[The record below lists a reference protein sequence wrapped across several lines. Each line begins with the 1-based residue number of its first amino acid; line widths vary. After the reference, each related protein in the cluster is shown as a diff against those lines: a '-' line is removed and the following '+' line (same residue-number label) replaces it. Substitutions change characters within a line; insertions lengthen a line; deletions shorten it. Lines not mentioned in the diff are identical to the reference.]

1 MPRRK
6 TNIYDPRYR
15 ERYGNIGE
23 SIRQNNLENLVEQ
36 RRYYP
41 APIPEDEDIYNI
53 DTSGSQHMYDPAE
66 YSNTPGE
73 ESNEPGFFDRIGNWF
88 VDQGH
93 GIIDRLSHFDD
104 LIYMARERQLQGAR
118 DTAAGKARESAVDL
132 NTLQGLSDFIDLHEQ
147 YKQLQASVEQASAK
161 NDPVAVQQAQYQV
174 ELFLQSHPDYYRQ
187 ANEYF
192 SQIRTNPTLQKLF
205 YNTSTGNIGEDLSI
219 VGRAAGENFA
229 SQWDSGDE
237 FIKKAGT
244 AANKYGGL
252 GALWEGLKAIGKG
265 VINGPL
271 QYITRHAVD
280 PVMMYVNSLRGLTGQ
295 LPEANLARDQY
306 IRQYIASENA
316 DEQDLQSLRKYN
328 LDNLGNAGKIALK
341 NEINELIADKQRDY
355 KQYAKEYSEYVNK
368 LNNGAFLYNEDW
380 IDPKLRQQVE
390 NREELNKW
398 IPWEAMD
405 YFMLNIPEVG
415 TSFSDL
421 KSYLGSIVTAVG
433 AEKLGQLA
441 ASAISPGKY
450 ATAAKLA
457 IGALGYGAGLGFTMS
472 GRESETA
479 QEALNAQIDR
489 ITNSLEPNGINFEQ
503 LKPEIIQN
511 ARQHGLD
518 LSRADNQDLLGAVL
532 ALNIKTTDPV
542 FNELVKQAHKGVST
556 LVAKNNALTYMD
568 MLQAVPFLNPTKAFS
583 MVGDATRKMTNKLS
597 SSATAEAIE
606 EAAEN
611 SIKKKSIMESAQ
623 SWIDKRIDKV
633 ATAAGMDLA
642 QKVAAR
648 ESAKSIARG
657 AGRLGLVA
665 AGEGIEEGQQRY
677 ISYGYQT
684 GAYDSNIENDF
695 NSNTFDLKSL
705 VDDSRLAYNAILSYY
720 GLNFGDPLNGDRE
733 LRESMN
739 SGTATGLFFG
749 LGGNLV
755 SSIYNKEVPLRQLVR
770 NYQNDKFLIR
780 TIAENYGRQNSE
792 LQASVLFDAFKNG
805 MTGDRAKMLF
815 DDVLKIAD
823 PDYASKEDIDNA
835 KTVAD
840 IAYGAY
846 VSSMDAKN
854 NVLEKLKITP
864 KSEGH
869 REYVKMAASSY
880 MDFAEAQDKQKISS
894 KSIEDYINNLIQ
906 NLSNDEWL
914 KDRPQFKAVIERL
927 RGQYNDEIATG
938 RNDLERKKFTLKNKI
953 KELSNKA
960 SQLALSPEN
969 ENPEQRVKEIED
981 TQSQIEKLTSE
992 LNGMPEE
999 FQAKNS
1005 FEQVRDNFFRI
1016 FYLQAQQ
1023 NVLQNLRNQMVN
1035 QVSRMK
1041 HLNEAYG
1048 TTLNTDHLSGMYPI
1062 VDRIAKSVKQRY
1074 DTILDDLMK
1083 DVSKEHRSEYKQYLE
1098 QEYAS
1103 LNPWMSTDRQTGN
1116 TYVSNDEI
1124 KNSFII
1130 EALNSGLAEV
1140 MESRAAAYVYNSGDP
1155 RRLKI
1160 NLHKLNYQ
1168 SLTDEQKANFQ
1179 QEILRKYREEGR
1191 STENINFKLEWDRQV
1206 RETKRKIDNLI
1217 KEENRLRKN
1226 QKTDKGLIPSEF
1238 LKRISEIHKEAAL
1251 LFLQQEYQDRQMKLA
1266 AMRQDEEVERPVTN
1280 DDLDAAEDGDVQ
1292 AQQKVE
1298 QEAARE
1304 EEQEHVDAG
1313 IPTETQETPKEVKV
1327 AQKQLDEARRK
1338 AGMLPSEED
1347 KKDIDKEA
1355 DEIEQALGKTKR
1367 VPDEQAGPVTPESI
1381 NALFQDNPNEG
1392 IEEATGFVPAGTEPI
1407 PEISP
1412 EEETQGVALEQS
1424 DENEALPESGDT
1436 TLDHTNRIADPEK
1449 TAVEKD
1455 PTALQGPSREDT
1467 NRSQQSDP
1475 QSAVNNDR
1483 SRETGAEK
1491 QVNNSQED
1499 NEDGPDDSV
1508 DNPEEQ
1514 EVSSGEEQEVTEETS
1529 EININLGVDKDAQIA
1544 ESKGEVYGTPV
1555 SDLDVTEDGVAVQN
1569 GIELNPDQAGQLNSE
1584 QQELSVHERDKQSQA
1599 LGETPTMTVGANA
1612 DFEIPLSFNYTPD
1625 STTPMVF
1632 KANGKE
1638 LFKNK
1643 TMATGAQL
1651 GQKLLAKGW
1660 IDRVVQKFYI
1670 VTNSE
1675 GNNASDFTVA
1685 MIMVDPDDSN
1695 ILYNVTLKTPSEHA
1709 VTVNK
1714 ITGMRMTRLQDIIT
1728 NLEFKNV
1735 SREVFAMKYNRMLQ
1749 RFVDEYNDNHNTQ
1762 YTIRSISGGEN
1773 YAKFKDQILTIR
1785 ERARM
1790 ASAIDPGSKIYTDA
1804 EIKDYLR
1811 RLNEVRQEIIDA
1823 YCIKRDGKYI
1833 IPDKVRTDVTPITVT
1848 QTAGRFNTQTDE
1860 SQDSIF
1866 RTIVGEEGGFGL
1878 GNDTKEISDQIRRG
1892 EVKFGV
1898 GTGALSSKPFAIL
1911 QVGALN
1917 QSELIPGR
1925 GLAGK
1930 IYVVIPSSMIPG
1942 STQESRPMMLSEKK
1956 MYDEDYEV
1964 IDEEIYQEAIDSAGS
1979 IKPDNNTIS
1988 TAELAFRLMCTVYG
2002 NSGGISLDQI
2012 ILNKQSTGRLVSQNR
2027 TLTIPEAR
2035 ELLNLILNNGDHTLL
2050 AQGRNA
2056 RSKQQKLALTFPYY
2070 YDKQIAI
2077 KEVNG
2082 QLRFMIGDE
2091 QVDERGNI
2099 RKFLHLYTMDEL
2111 FPPQGSSKA
2120 VQNDAEA
2127 NRKHIIHLIS
2137 KNMHWN
2143 TELTDDDG
2151 RNAMDKPFSNIIQQ
2165 MLKDFFFDSN
2175 GKRIKDRNVFN
2186 PFGNEDLSFAY
2197 EDFFTEAGE
2206 WKNPMVFAWMLKT
2219 GKLLTNTGTVENK
2232 GKDLFTAPFV
2242 YAAGVNAPKPEQK
2255 AVEQEVER
2263 VAKDTKTT
2271 TKEQGY
2277 PDSTKKEPHNYTKVN
2292 NLVID
2297 TGSLEITRTLT
2308 SPATEQR
2315 TIGNQT
2321 ESITLVNRLATPE
2334 EVTEINEGRIKAHG
2348 KDAVLLTDRLW
2359 IRIPRLNDPSK
2370 SSSEIDAAYKKLLDD
2385 KLEEIKK
2392 QYRINGKPLKKIT
2405 DTCGNY
2411 KSADLFLMDV
2421 YSDGTATV
2429 YKKPYNYAVRKSKR
2443 VKAPMWPTGVFSTF
2457 RGEGKIDVTKAKSWL
2472 QSALGLEPDQIIVVN
2487 GLVRAVSDKDV
2498 YASTKWAVNTVTNE
2512 IYPYIV
2518 LSRQSGEGNEYH
2530 EGWHMVNL
2538 VLHNSAMR
2546 DKMYEEWARIH
2557 PESKGRTKKQIEE
2570 EMAEDFKAYM
2580 LGYDDNAKSPRIIR
2594 FFKNIIT
2601 FIRTYRTKGKILS
2614 RVYNDI
2620 RKGRYKGEKLDQ
2632 DTLREFKENYPYGAN
2647 FDVPGVPKSKLQ
2659 KFKTISDYHD
2669 YYECANQIMNI
2680 ILSNIDLS
2688 TVERIQNIT
2697 SADFKKAFDVIRM
2710 HTKSDDPYV
2719 ADIAQDVLDNIDAFE
2734 KTINTIFKSYKIKA
2748 VKGKKKL
2755 DQDNKQGKDSGD
2767 VADNIWDIDHLEV
2780 SQKTNVS
2787 FKAKMFFSTVPKMNA
2802 YFDEQG
2808 NRIFEEAT
2816 DGIFEAPE
2824 FVPFSEVWNKIKNDL
2839 WDCDSFDNI
2848 DPATRDFDKNSI
2860 VYRVRRLKKVDGFY
2874 EALDRKITPLIDQNN
2889 DTISSKDKIEIKT
2902 HIFNTIIGFKNHILT
2917 MAIKPPIQK
2926 ASRETEGN
2934 VEGGEVATN
2943 TVQDINKSWEI
2954 LDASNFHSMYSL
2966 PKQWSKNFATSSG
2979 AIETVGGKTRINSN
2993 YAKKLNKYRNQL
3005 KQSTNPKRKD
3015 RDLENVKLQAVRLLN
3030 YLGIPFDD
3038 AALQIYIDEQV
3049 AKSKDID
3056 EHTISDDIEFSVV
3069 RDLITN
3075 TKAKGSI
3082 GKFINQIINM
3092 QQQGTTTQHGKNKDK
3107 EIDEIFTGFAKTNKG
3122 NTQIINLA
3130 LAYSRAH
3137 PSASEFS
3144 VTGANGVQLYP
3155 FNQNNFMSD
3164 RIRALKHDTGGIIGK
3179 MMRTAQCENSL
3190 LLKTASLYK
3199 TSSQTE
3205 DNALKLHSFVCL
3217 RDDLSGNSADYF
3229 GITPLEDYLAKLAMT
3244 HNKMFTMP
3252 TMADKKTWYAISS
3265 NILSEMLT
3273 DDVLAPYARRTKED
3287 GSAESYFDNTVRFSD
3302 NTLNIFAGYLY
3313 DELNCL
3319 AEYYNADNI
3328 KFLQNHRNKLLINF
3342 HGNVRKYDKY
3352 DIDYYD
3358 FSGNGGKFRYFYQA
3372 QPEFIKYLEEQMGQ
3386 PAGSFPTNMNQLLE
3400 LLFNVEHENNESQIN
3415 KAKTKEEALNS
3426 ISDGFEMIR
3435 TVLQLYAKWLT
3446 DNNSQN
3452 TRTSMNSVLLENVRA
3467 EIQMLGT
3474 DDNIKLFTIINNQ
3487 TGEMQNNISKN
3498 GKLVG
3503 GRVPNSMVSHYRTLL
3518 KSNSNIEASR
3528 KINDANA
3535 IFSLIANHVART
3547 MMSVIETEKVF
3558 TGDSAFYIWKY
3569 YKNSELETPP
3579 VYKFTLNGVTREVPV
3594 SVLKEKN
3601 VDKIKRLGS
3610 VLSPGTNLKTSWV
3623 NSDYAGNEDILKD
3636 FHTSKYTFANIADIS
3651 ADSVFLEPLKE
3662 AFTKQE
3668 VADAYRRVHG
3678 DAADA
3683 KTLQDIYNKEGYY
3696 QEILKGLPEQEQKQ
3710 IQQRVKTS
3718 MSPYSGIKVSDAQVI
3733 LRPAMYRKLRIA
3745 VGEWSFE
3752 PDATG
3757 YSDEIAYNM
3766 IENTSDWMNDPQKYA
3781 IAKRLM
3787 LKPLKMSYF
3796 QNDISTTNSANQN
3809 LVVPIY
3815 NKMAMFPMF
3824 KFLCTSTTGKQLY
3837 DRMNMPGNEI
3847 DMFGFES
3854 AVKVGCNQQMYSPFD
3869 EHTKSMD
3876 TFKDGLNLPS
3886 DQSINYSTGEIN
3898 TSGESQTL
3906 AVQVQDMDNLHLQ
3919 LNTDAHEATE
3929 RGIGTQMMKVCFSNI
3944 VDDFTYGKNNRLGRD
3959 IRADIMNIINAK
3971 TSKGRDKIFKRF
3983 FKKDRSGKY
3992 NIPNRNAI
4000 RRYLLQICQNNNLGN
4015 LNEEVLENNGVI
4027 ASLTSRLLFE
4037 NSISSMI
4044 NKEIVDINTSGG
4056 AAVQQSVFGFVSS
4069 NESVISEKVFKHRG
4083 LFATP
4088 LENFAFYPE
4097 TLKKLNDANIKTVGD
4112 ILRAGEN
4119 RIKSILKSKKYFS
4132 DITSLFEDFD
4142 LSFGMDIDKIEQIQS
4157 SDYQLLNEGK
4167 ELQWYKENGT
4177 MEVYLSMNFFRH
4189 VIPQKYQTDYTTMRK
4204 WLLDNNI
4211 IGANSEP
4218 FGVGYRIP
4226 TQGMSSTFGF
4236 VVADVL
4242 PEISGD
4248 LIVVPREFTAQ
4259 TGSDFDVDKI
4269 YLATYSYDRTDE
4281 TSVRSKVEDSAHNYT
4296 EEEYMQMT
4304 DTQLNNKLIDNYM
4317 DILTDYKNISNTRA
4331 SIDVLTSILKKDIVP
4346 FISVQDHSYPQAGSE
4361 LLPSFQAMRK
4371 MEYSTGKSG
4380 IATFALNVTNHAI
4393 TQAVHLNIRHSYLG
4407 KLFGFKQID
4416 DIVGIDGYRIADWL
4430 SAMVNAH
4437 VDVAKDPYIL
4447 SLNVNSATYNHVNYL
4462 LRSGVG
4468 KGTFTFIAQPIL
4480 KEFASQVVA
4489 NKGMYGVVKDNNKFA
4504 GNNALLKEL
4513 QLKWAKKFIVQAR
4526 IVYKNTKD
4534 QSLKDQISYYANQV
4548 NLLITPKYEKG
4559 KRILPD
4565 WETLFA
4571 NEDLN
4576 IFSPSKG
4583 VDMLTEKTLPNSNE
4597 PDIAHS
4603 MFRALYQVGIAQA
4616 YLDLKNC
4623 ADKLAKLVTVSR
4635 IDTKKFG
4642 NNIPSQLNFVN
4653 NYLTFKYDDDINNL
4667 FYIRNQKAE
4676 DGDFSLPMRT
4686 YFDHTFLD
4694 KKLRYATSVTKMI
4707 LANESFTATKLFST
4721 IFNSVMANMYG
4732 ATAYSLQKVLPD
4744 GQLFTSVKYGYKTV
4758 MNDDTVKAIGNAI
4771 DTIMRHRAMVYQMNK
4786 DSDSNDGVS
4795 TNFSISD
4802 DIDIVRTKINQ
4813 LIYGDKDVPSI
4824 PKRIAKIK
4832 TDIRKEFIRQYESG
4846 EVADWL
4852 WQLCND
4858 DGSIRNDF
4866 LNYLTPIIP
4875 NKGSDKIDR
4884 IILSDSSMDVDGNF
4898 KNQLYSAFE
4907 ELLELSTNSQEDRE
4921 IVEDI
4926 RNLAKDL
4933 ILYAYYTTY
4942 NNSSVNQFF
4951 DLIPA
4956 KYRKGYDQALS
4967 TILKDFWLND
4977 DVDYIGSILGDVSGD
4992 LYEPGTNN
5000 QMLQVYDMSKLIARN
5015 FWWDSNIVGRYT
5027 NASNRKANKT
5037 ALQYPSS
5044 EQIIHKAKVGNR
5056 LIATTFATPN
5066 TDASFITIEYGKEI
5080 YLYQKI
5086 GEQVLMPANPDRPS
5100 QRYKTVYQLIP
5111 KLGIRNNKNKI
5122 YEFYGKAD
5130 DNSSFSQNN
5139 LPESATLNMREVIKE
5154 STLTPT
5160 EFEKLSKSSKA
5171 LKYYSKFAGIRFEPI
5186 SNIPTTIYDPMAEM
5200 EADDG
5205 TIQSDPIVLV
5215 NNAEESRSKCLDDSN
5230 YVINFGNNQV
5240 SVSQGTSISTFEEI
5254 DPARII
5260 DNIINSNM
5268 YDETLSV
5275 YLTGGNLDKIQVN
5288 KSEFDKYISD
5298 RLNAY
5303 RQYVQNGAEDPLTKQ
5318 QIDDLVS
5325 EKRDELLNPDNI
5337 SQTELEFKQS
5347 KLKDV
5352 IRNLIDSFESAG
5364 IDLGGV
5370 VLDNVEDVANPI
5382 QDLCEEIGVGYT
5394 KYTISK
5400 NPVTKTSPN
5409 AGSISSIDSE
5419 RAGLDVSD
5427 GNAVLGF
5434 IDNVENTIG
5443 DILTNKAKETEQ
5455 MVNEALQEAETPTE
5469 EDATGFLNQF
5479 KLTKENTEEGEN
5491 IKKYCGG
5498 K

>member
-6 TNIYDPRYR
+6 TNIYDPQYR

-93 GIIDRLSHFDD
+93 GIIDRLSHFND

-132 NTLQGLSDFIDLHEQ
+132 NTLQGLNDFIDLHEQ

-174 ELFLQSHPDYYRQ
+174 DLFLQAHPDYYRQ

-205 YNTSTGNIGEDLSI
+205 YNTSTGNIGEDLGI

-306 IRQYIASENA
+306 IRQYIASKNA

-355 KQYAKEYSEYVNK
+355 KQYTKEYSEYVNK

-433 AEKLGQLA
+433 AEKLGELA

-457 IGALGYGAGLGFTMS
+457 IGALGYGTGLGFTMS

-479 QEALNAQIDR
+479 QEAHNAQINR

-556 LVAKNNALTYMD
+556 LVAKNNALTYTN
-568 MLQAVPFLNPTKAFS
+568 MLQVVPFLNPTKAFS
-583 MVGDATRKMTNKLS
+583 MVGGATRKMTNKLS
-597 SSATAEAIE
+597 SSATAKAIE

-611 SIKKKSIMESAQ
+611 SIKKKSIMKSAQ

-665 AGEGIEEGQQRY
+665 AVEGIEEGQQRY
-677 ISYGYQT
+677 ISYRYQT

-938 RNDLERKKFTLKNKI
+938 RNDLERKKSTLKNKI
-953 KELSNKA
+953 RDLSNKA
-960 SQLALSPEN
+960 SQLAFSPEN

-992 LNGMPEE
+992 LNGLPEE

-1016 FYLQAQQ
+1016 LYLQAQQ

-1074 DTILDDLMK
+1074 DAILDYLMK
-1083 DVSKEHRSEYKQYLE
+1083 DVPKEHRSEYKQYLE

-1179 QEILRKYREEGR
+1179 QEILRKYREEGK
-1191 STENINFKLEWDRQV
+1191 STEDINFKLEWDKQV
-1206 RETKRKIDNLI
+1206 RETKRKIDSLI

-1304 EEQEHVDAG
+1304 EEQERVDAG

-1491 QVNNSQED
+1491 QVDNSQED

-1514 EVSSGEEQEVTEETS
+1514 EVSIGEEQGVTEETS
-1529 EININLGVDKDAQIA
+1529 EIDVNLGVDKDAQIA

-1584 QQELSVHERDKQSQA
+1584 QQELSVHERGKQSQT

-1612 DFEIPLSFNYTPD
+1612 DFEIPLSFNYQPD

-1651 GQKLLAKGW
+1651 GQKLVAKGW

-1670 VTNSE
+1670 VTNYE

-1735 SREVFAMKYNRMLQ
+1735 SREVFAMKYSRMLQ

-1804 EIKDYLR
+1804 EIKNYLR

-1860 SQDSIF
+1860 SQDPIF

-1898 GTGALSSKPFAIL
+1898 GTGALSSKPFSIL

-1925 GLAGK
+1925 GFAGK

-1979 IKPDNNTIS
+1979 IKPNNNTIS

-2027 TLTIPEAR
+2027 TLAIPEAR

-2219 GKLLTNTGTVENK
+2219 GKLLTNTGTIENK

-2271 TKEQGY
+2271 IKEQGY

-2315 TIGNQT
+2315 TIGIQT
-2321 ESITLVNRLATPE
+2321 ERITLVNRLATPE

-2411 KSADLFLMDV
+2411 KSADLFLMDI

-2457 RGEGKIDVTKAKSWL
+2457 KGEGKIDVTKAKSWL

-2498 YASTKWAVNTVTNE
+2498 YAATKWAINTVTNE

-2546 DKMYEEWARIH
+2546 DKIYEEWARIH

-2632 DTLREFKENYPYGAN
+2632 ATLREFKENYPYGAN

-2710 HTKSDDPYV
+2710 YTKSDDPYV

-2902 HIFNTIIGFKNHILT
+2902 HIFNTIVGFKNHILT

-3056 EHTISDDIEFSVV
+3056 EHTISDDIEFSVI

-3122 NTQIINLA
+3122 DTQIINLA

-3164 RIRALKHDTGGIIGK
+3164 RIRALKHDTGGIVGK

-3205 DNALKLHSFVCL
+3205 DNALKLYSFVCL

-3287 GSAESYFDNTVRFSD
+3287 GSAESYFDDTVRFSD

-3319 AEYYNADNI
+3319 AEYYSADNI

-3386 PAGSFPTNMNQLLE
+3386 PVGSFPTNMNQLLE
-3400 LLFNVEHENNESQIN
+3400 LLFNAEHENNESQIN

-3452 TRTSMNSVLLENVRA
+3452 ARTSMNSVLLENVRA

-3766 IENTSDWMNDPQKYA
+3766 IENTSDWVNDPQKYA

-3876 TFKDGLNLPS
+3876 TLKDGLNLPS

-3992 NIPNRNAI
+3992 NIPNHNAI

-4015 LNEEVLENNGVI
+4015 LNEEVLENSGVI

-4056 AAVQQSVFGFVSS
+4056 AAVQQSVFGFVGYGNDSVATYNS
-4069 NESVISEKVFKHRG
+4069 NNG
-4083 LFATP
+4083 
-4088 LENFAFYPE
+4088 N
-4097 TLKKLNDANIKTVGD
+4097 
-4112 ILRAGEN
+4112 
-4119 RIKSILKSKKYFS
+4119 
-4132 DITSLFEDFD
+4132 
-4142 LSFGMDIDKIEQIQS
+4142 
-4157 SDYQLLNEGK
+4157 YQLLNEGK

-4177 MEVYLSMNFFRH
+4177 MEVFLSMNFFRH

-4281 TSVRSKVEDSAHNYT
+4281 TSIRSKVEDSAHNYT

-4407 KLFGFKQID
+4407 RLFGFKQID

-4462 LRSGVG
+4462 LRNGVG

-4526 IVYKNTKD
+4526 IAYKNTKD
-4534 QSLKDQISYYANQV
+4534 QSLKDQIAYYANQV

-4559 KRILPD
+4559 KRLLPD

-4802 DIDIVRTKINQ
+4802 DINVVRTKINQ

-4921 IVEDI
+4921 MVEDI

-4977 DVDYIGSILGDVSGD
+4977 DIDYIGSILGDVSGD

-5056 LIATTFATPN
+5056 LIATAFATPN

-5171 LKYYSKFAGIRFEPI
+5171 LKYYSKFAGITFEPI

-5240 SVSQGTSISTFEEI
+5240 SVSQGTSVSTFEEI

-5318 QIDDLVS
+5318 QVDDLVS

-5364 IDLGGV
+5364 IDLGGI
-5370 VLDNVEDVANPI
+5370 VLDNIEDVANPI
-5382 QDLCEEIGVGYT
+5382 QDLCEEIGMGYT

-5400 NPVTKTSPN
+5400 NPVSKTSPN

>member
-6 TNIYDPRYR
+6 TNIYDPQYR

-53 DTSGSQHMYDPAE
+53 DTSGSQHMYDPTE
-66 YSNTPGE
+66 YSNTPEE

-88 VDQGH
+88 VDQGR

-132 NTLQGLSDFIDLHEQ
+132 NTLQGLNDFIDLHEQ

-295 LPEANLARDQY
+295 LPEANSARDQY

-341 NEINELIADKQRDY
+341 NEINELIADKQRDH
-355 KQYAKEYSEYVNK
+355 KQYTKEYSEYVNK

-457 IGALGYGAGLGFTMS
+457 IGALGYGTGLGFAMS

-489 ITNSLEPNGINFEQ
+489 ITNSLKPNGINFEQ

-511 ARQHGLD
+511 AKQHGLD

-914 KDRPQFKAVIERL
+914 KDRPQFKAVVERL

-938 RNDLERKKFTLKNKI
+938 RNDLERKKYTLKNKI
-953 KELSNKA
+953 RELSNKA
-960 SQLALSPEN
+960 SQLALSSEN

-992 LNGMPEE
+992 LNALPEE

-1074 DTILDDLMK
+1074 DAILDDLTK

-1098 QEYAS
+1098 QEYVS

-1116 TYVSNDEI
+1116 TYVSNDKI

-1179 QEILRKYREEGR
+1179 QEILRKYREEGK

-1206 RETKRKIDNLI
+1206 RETKRKVDNLI

-1304 EEQEHVDAG
+1304 EEQERVDAG

-1367 VPDEQAGPVTPESI
+1367 VPDKQAGPVTPESI

-1392 IEEATGFVPAGTEPI
+1392 IEEATGFVPAGAEPI

-1424 DENEALPESGDT
+1424 DENEALPESEDT

-1449 TAVEKD
+1449 TAVKKD

-1491 QVNNSQED
+1491 QVDYTQED

-1514 EVSSGEEQEVTEETS
+1514 EVPSGEEQEVTEQTS
-1529 EININLGVDKDAQIA
+1529 EIDVNLGVDKDAQIA

-1612 DFEIPLSFNYTPD
+1612 DFEIPLSFNYMPD

-1651 GQKLLAKGW
+1651 GQKLLTKGW

-1685 MIMVDPDDSN
+1685 MIMVDPDDGN

-1714 ITGMRMTRLQDIIT
+1714 ITGTRMTRLQDIIT

-1735 SREVFAMKYNRMLQ
+1735 SREVFAMKYSRMLQ

-1804 EIKDYLR
+1804 EIKNYLR

-1833 IPDKVRTDVTPITVT
+1833 VPDKVRTDVTPITVT

-1860 SQDSIF
+1860 SQDPIF

-1898 GTGALSSKPFAIL
+1898 GTGALSSKPFSIL

-1979 IKPDNNTIS
+1979 IKPNNNTIS

-2082 QLRFMIGDE
+2082 ELRFMIGDE
-2091 QVDERGNI
+2091 QVDERGSI

-2111 FPPQGSSKA
+2111 FPPQGSSKT

-2186 PFGNEDLSFAY
+2186 PFGNEDLSFVY

-2219 GKLLTNTGTVENK
+2219 GKLLTNTGTIENK

-2255 AVEQEVER
+2255 TVEQEVER

-2411 KSADLFLMDV
+2411 KSADLFLMDI

-2457 RGEGKIDVTKAKSWL
+2457 KGEGKIDVTKAKSWL

-2498 YASTKWAVNTVTNE
+2498 YAATKWAVNTVTNE

-2632 DTLREFKENYPYGAN
+2632 ATLREFKENYPHGAN

-2697 SADFKKAFDVIRM
+2697 SADFNKAFDVIRM
-2710 HTKSDDPYV
+2710 YTKSDDPYV

-2787 FKAKMFFSTVPKMNA
+2787 FKAKMFFSTIPKMNA

-2848 DPATRDFDKNSI
+2848 DPATGDFDKNSI

-2902 HIFNTIIGFKNHILT
+2902 HIFNTIVGFKNHILT

-3056 EHTISDDIEFSVV
+3056 EHTISDDIEFSVI

-3122 NTQIINLA
+3122 DTQIINLA

-3164 RIRALKHDTGGIIGK
+3164 RIRALKHDTGGIVGK

-3205 DNALKLHSFVCL
+3205 DNALKLYSFVCL

-3229 GITPLEDYLAKLAMT
+3229 GITPLEDCLAKLAMT

-3287 GSAESYFDNTVRFSD
+3287 GSTESYFDDTVRFSD

-3319 AEYYNADNI
+3319 AEYYSADNI
-3328 KFLQNHRNKLLINF
+3328 KFLQNHHNKLLVNF

-3452 TRTSMNSVLLENVRA
+3452 ARTSMNSVLLENVRA

-3474 DDNIKLFTIINNQ
+3474 DDNIKLFTITNNQ

-3558 TGDSAFYIWKY
+3558 TGDSAFYKWKY
-3569 YKNSELETPP
+3569 YQNSELENLP

-3623 NSDYAGNEDILKD
+3623 NSDYVGNEDILKD
-3636 FHTSKYTFANIADIS
+3636 FHTSKYTFANIADIF

-3718 MSPYSGIKVSDAQVI
+3718 MSPYSGITVSDAQVI
-3733 LRPAMYRKLRIA
+3733 LRPAMYRRLRIA

-3766 IENTSDWMNDPQKYA
+3766 IENTSDWMNDPKKYA
-3781 IAKRLM
+3781 IARRLM

-3796 QNDISTTNSANQN
+3796 QNEISTTNSANQN

-3876 TFKDGLNLPS
+3876 TLKDGLNLPS
-3886 DQSINYSTGEIN
+3886 DQSINYSTGKIN

-3992 NIPNRNAI
+3992 NIPNHNAI

-4015 LNEEVLENNGVI
+4015 LNEEVLENSGVI

-4056 AAVQQSVFGFVSS
+4056 AAVQQSVFGFVGYGNDSVATYDS
-4069 NESVISEKVFKHRG
+4069 NNG
-4083 LFATP
+4083 
-4088 LENFAFYPE
+4088 N
-4097 TLKKLNDANIKTVGD
+4097 
-4112 ILRAGEN
+4112 
-4119 RIKSILKSKKYFS
+4119 
-4132 DITSLFEDFD
+4132 
-4142 LSFGMDIDKIEQIQS
+4142 
-4157 SDYQLLNEGK
+4157 YQLLNGGK

-4177 MEVYLSMNFFRH
+4177 MEVFLSMNFFRH
-4189 VIPQKYQTDYTTMRK
+4189 VIPQKYQTDYATMRK
-4204 WLLDNNI
+4204 WLLDNNV

-4218 FGVGYRIP
+4218 FCVGYRIP

-4281 TSVRSKVEDSAHNYT
+4281 TSIRSKVEDSTHNYT

-4407 KLFGFKQID
+4407 ALFGFKQID

-4559 KRILPD
+4559 KRLLPD

-4583 VDMLTEKTLPNSNE
+4583 VDMLPEKTLPNSNE

-4623 ADKLAKLVTVSR
+4623 ADKLAKLITVSR

-4676 DGDFSLPMRT
+4676 DGDFTLPMRT

-4802 DIDIVRTKINQ
+4802 DIDVVRTKINQ
-4813 LIYGDKDVPSI
+4813 LIYGDKDVPPI
-4824 PKRIAKIK
+4824 PKQIAKIK

-4921 IVEDI
+4921 MVEDI

-4977 DVDYIGSILGDVSGD
+4977 DIDYIGSILGDVSGD

-5205 TIQSDPIVLV
+5205 TIQPDPIVLV

-5240 SVSQGTSISTFEEI
+5240 SVSQGTSVSTFEET

-5268 YDETLSV
+5268 YDETLSI

-5364 IDLGGV
+5364 IDLGGI
-5370 VLDNVEDVANPI
+5370 VLDNIEDVANPI

>member
-6 TNIYDPRYR
+6 TNIYDPQYR

-53 DTSGSQHMYDPAE
+53 DTSGSQHMYDPTE
-66 YSNTPGE
+66 YSNTPEE

-88 VDQGH
+88 VDQGR

-132 NTLQGLSDFIDLHEQ
+132 NTLQGLNDFIDLHEQ

-295 LPEANLARDQY
+295 LPEANSARDQY

-355 KQYAKEYSEYVNK
+355 KQYTKEYSEYVNK

-457 IGALGYGAGLGFTMS
+457 IGALGYGTGLGFAMS

-489 ITNSLEPNGINFEQ
+489 ITNSLKPNGINFEQ

-511 ARQHGLD
+511 AKQHGLD

-914 KDRPQFKAVIERL
+914 KDRPQFKAVVERL

-938 RNDLERKKFTLKNKI
+938 RNDLERKKYTLKNKI
-953 KELSNKA
+953 RELSNKA
-960 SQLALSPEN
+960 SQLALSSEN

-992 LNGMPEE
+992 LNALPEE

-1074 DTILDDLMK
+1074 DAILDDLTK

-1098 QEYAS
+1098 QEYVS

-1116 TYVSNDEI
+1116 TYVSNDKI

-1179 QEILRKYREEGR
+1179 QEILRKYREEGK

-1206 RETKRKIDNLI
+1206 RETKRKVDNLI

-1304 EEQEHVDAG
+1304 EEQERVDAG

-1367 VPDEQAGPVTPESI
+1367 VPDKQAGPVTPESI

-1392 IEEATGFVPAGTEPI
+1392 IEEATGFVPAGAEPI

-1424 DENEALPESGDT
+1424 DENEALPESEDT

-1449 TAVEKD
+1449 TAVKKD

-1491 QVNNSQED
+1491 QVDYTQED

-1514 EVSSGEEQEVTEETS
+1514 EVPSGEEQEVTEQTS
-1529 EININLGVDKDAQIA
+1529 EIDVNLGVDKDAQIA

-1612 DFEIPLSFNYTPD
+1612 DFEIPLSFNYMPD

-1651 GQKLLAKGW
+1651 GQKLLTKGW

-1685 MIMVDPDDSN
+1685 MIMVDPDDGN

-1714 ITGMRMTRLQDIIT
+1714 ITGTRMTRLQDIIT

-1735 SREVFAMKYNRMLQ
+1735 SREVFAMKYSRMLQ

-1804 EIKDYLR
+1804 EIKNYLR

-1833 IPDKVRTDVTPITVT
+1833 VPDKVRTDVTPITVT

-1860 SQDSIF
+1860 SQDPIF

-1898 GTGALSSKPFAIL
+1898 GTGALSSKPFSIL

-1979 IKPDNNTIS
+1979 IKPNNNTIS

-2082 QLRFMIGDE
+2082 ELRFMIGDE
-2091 QVDERGNI
+2091 QVDERGSI

-2111 FPPQGSSKA
+2111 FPPQGSSKT

-2186 PFGNEDLSFAY
+2186 PFGNEDLSFVY

-2219 GKLLTNTGTVENK
+2219 GKLLTNTGTIENK

-2255 AVEQEVER
+2255 TVEQEVER

-2411 KSADLFLMDV
+2411 KSADLFLMDI

-2457 RGEGKIDVTKAKSWL
+2457 KGEGKIDVTKAKSWL

-2498 YASTKWAVNTVTNE
+2498 YAATKWAVNTVTNE

-2632 DTLREFKENYPYGAN
+2632 ATLREFKENYPHGAN

-2697 SADFKKAFDVIRM
+2697 SADFNKAFDVIRM
-2710 HTKSDDPYV
+2710 YTKSDDPYV

-2787 FKAKMFFSTVPKMNA
+2787 FKAKMFFSTIPKMNA

-2848 DPATRDFDKNSI
+2848 DPATGDFDKNSI

-2902 HIFNTIIGFKNHILT
+2902 HIFNTIVGFKNHILT

-3056 EHTISDDIEFSVV
+3056 EHTISDDIEFSVI

-3122 NTQIINLA
+3122 DTQIINLA

-3164 RIRALKHDTGGIIGK
+3164 RIRALKHDTGGIVGK

-3205 DNALKLHSFVCL
+3205 DNALKLYSFVCL

-3229 GITPLEDYLAKLAMT
+3229 GITPLEDCLAKLAMT

-3287 GSAESYFDNTVRFSD
+3287 GSTESYFDDTVRFSD

-3319 AEYYNADNI
+3319 AEYYSADNI
-3328 KFLQNHRNKLLINF
+3328 KFLQNHHNKLLVNF

-3452 TRTSMNSVLLENVRA
+3452 ARTSMNSVLLENVRA

-3474 DDNIKLFTIINNQ
+3474 DDNIKLFTITNNQ

-3558 TGDSAFYIWKY
+3558 TGDSAFYKWKY
-3569 YKNSELETPP
+3569 YQNSELENLP

-3623 NSDYAGNEDILKD
+3623 NSDYVGNEDILKD
-3636 FHTSKYTFANIADIS
+3636 FHTSKYTFANIADIF

-3718 MSPYSGIKVSDAQVI
+3718 MSPYSGITVSDAQVI
-3733 LRPAMYRKLRIA
+3733 LRPAMYRRLRIA

-3766 IENTSDWMNDPQKYA
+3766 IENTSDWMNDPKKYA
-3781 IAKRLM
+3781 IARRLM

-3796 QNDISTTNSANQN
+3796 QNEISTTNSANQN

-3876 TFKDGLNLPS
+3876 TLKDGLNLPS
-3886 DQSINYSTGEIN
+3886 DQSINYSTGKIN

-3992 NIPNRNAI
+3992 NIPNHNAI

-4015 LNEEVLENNGVI
+4015 LNEEVLENSGVI

-4056 AAVQQSVFGFVSS
+4056 AAVQQSVFGFVGYGNDSVATYDS
-4069 NESVISEKVFKHRG
+4069 NNG
-4083 LFATP
+4083 
-4088 LENFAFYPE
+4088 N
-4097 TLKKLNDANIKTVGD
+4097 
-4112 ILRAGEN
+4112 
-4119 RIKSILKSKKYFS
+4119 
-4132 DITSLFEDFD
+4132 
-4142 LSFGMDIDKIEQIQS
+4142 
-4157 SDYQLLNEGK
+4157 YQLLNGGK

-4177 MEVYLSMNFFRH
+4177 MEVFLSMNFFRH
-4189 VIPQKYQTDYTTMRK
+4189 VIPQKYQTDYATMRK
-4204 WLLDNNI
+4204 WLLDNNV

-4218 FGVGYRIP
+4218 FCVGYRIP

-4281 TSVRSKVEDSAHNYT
+4281 TSIRSKVEDSTHNYT

-4407 KLFGFKQID
+4407 ALFGFKQID

-4559 KRILPD
+4559 KRLLPD

-4583 VDMLTEKTLPNSNE
+4583 VDMLPEKTLPNSNE

-4623 ADKLAKLVTVSR
+4623 ADKLAKLITVSR

-4676 DGDFSLPMRT
+4676 DGDFTLPMRT

-4802 DIDIVRTKINQ
+4802 DIDVVRTKINQ
-4813 LIYGDKDVPSI
+4813 LIYGDKDVPPI
-4824 PKRIAKIK
+4824 PKQIAKIK

-4921 IVEDI
+4921 MVEDI

-4977 DVDYIGSILGDVSGD
+4977 DIDYIGSILGDVSGD

-5027 NASNRKANKT
+5027 NTSNRKANKT

-5205 TIQSDPIVLV
+5205 TIQPDPIVLV

-5240 SVSQGTSISTFEEI
+5240 SVSQGTSVSTFEET

-5268 YDETLSV
+5268 YDETLSI

-5364 IDLGGV
+5364 IDLGGI
-5370 VLDNVEDVANPI
+5370 VLDNIEDVANPI

>member
-6 TNIYDPRYR
+6 TNIYDPQYR

-66 YSNTPGE
+66 CSNTSGE

-132 NTLQGLSDFIDLHEQ
+132 NTLQGLNDFIDLHEQ

-161 NDPVAVQQAQYQV
+161 NDPVAVQQAQYRV
-174 ELFLQSHPDYYRQ
+174 DLFLQSHPDYYRQ

-355 KQYAKEYSEYVNK
+355 KQYTKEYSEYVNK

-421 KSYLGSIVTAVG
+421 KSYLGSIVAAVG

-457 IGALGYGAGLGFTMS
+457 IGALGYGTGLGFTMS

-532 ALNIKTTDPV
+532 ALNIKTTDPI

-733 LRESMN
+733 LRESMT

-755 SSIYNKEVPLRQLVR
+755 SSIYNKEVPLRQLVG

-938 RNDLERKKFTLKNKI
+938 RNDLERKKSTLKSKI
-953 KELSNKA
+953 RELSNKA

-1074 DTILDDLMK
+1074 DAILDDLMK

-1304 EEQEHVDAG
+1304 EEQERVDAG

-1355 DEIEQALGKTKR
+1355 GEIEQALGKTKR

-1392 IEEATGFVPAGTEPI
+1392 IEEATGFVPVGTEPT

-1514 EVSSGEEQEVTEETS
+1514 EVSSGEEQEVIEETS
-1529 EININLGVDKDAQIA
+1529 EIDVNLGVDKDAQLA

-1599 LGETPTMTVGANA
+1599 LGETPTMTVGANS

-1685 MIMVDPDDSN
+1685 MIMVDPDDTN

-1804 EIKDYLR
+1804 EIKNYLR
-1811 RLNEVRQEIIDA
+1811 RLNEIRQEIIDA

-1860 SQDSIF
+1860 SQDPIF

-1898 GTGALSSKPFAIL
+1898 GTGALSSKPFSIL

-2070 YDKQIAI
+2070 YDKQIAV

-2151 RNAMDKPFSNIIQQ
+2151 RNAMDKPFSNIIRK

-2385 KLEEIKK
+2385 KLEEIEK

-2411 KSADLFLMDV
+2411 KSADLFLMDI

-2498 YASTKWAVNTVTNE
+2498 YAATKWAVNTVTNE

-2632 DTLREFKENYPYGAN
+2632 ATLREFKENYPYGAN

-2710 HTKSDDPYV
+2710 YTKSDDPYV

-3056 EHTISDDIEFSVV
+3056 EHTISDDIEFSVI

-3122 NTQIINLA
+3122 DTQIINLA
-3130 LAYSRAH
+3130 LAYSRAR

-3205 DNALKLHSFVCL
+3205 DNALKLYSFVCL

-3319 AEYYNADNI
+3319 AEYYSADNI
-3328 KFLQNHRNKLLINF
+3328 KFLQNHRNKLLVNF

-3352 DIDYYD
+3352 NIDYYD

-3452 TRTSMNSVLLENVRA
+3452 ARTSMNSVLLENVRA

-3944 VDDFTYGKNNRLGRD
+3944 ADDFTYGKNNRLGRD

-3992 NIPNRNAI
+3992 NIPNHNAI

-4015 LNEEVLENNGVI
+4015 LNEEVLENGGVI

-4056 AAVQQSVFGFVSS
+4056 AAVQQSVFGFVGYGNDSVATYDS
-4069 NESVISEKVFKHRG
+4069 NNG
-4083 LFATP
+4083 
-4088 LENFAFYPE
+4088 N
-4097 TLKKLNDANIKTVGD
+4097 
-4112 ILRAGEN
+4112 
-4119 RIKSILKSKKYFS
+4119 
-4132 DITSLFEDFD
+4132 
-4142 LSFGMDIDKIEQIQS
+4142 
-4157 SDYQLLNEGK
+4157 YQLLNEGK

-4177 MEVYLSMNFFRH
+4177 MEVFLSMNFFRH

-4281 TSVRSKVEDSAHNYT
+4281 TSIRSKVEDSAHNYT

-4534 QSLKDQISYYANQV
+4534 QSLKDQIAYYANQV

-4559 KRILPD
+4559 KRLLPD

-4653 NYLTFKYDDDINNL
+4653 NYLTFKYDDDINSL
-4667 FYIRNQKAE
+4667 FYIKNQKAE

-4771 DTIMRHRAMVYQMNK
+4771 DTTMRHRAMVYQMNK

-4802 DIDIVRTKINQ
+4802 DIDVVRTKINQ

-4921 IVEDI
+4921 MVEDI

-4977 DVDYIGSILGDVSGD
+4977 DIDYIGSILGDVSGD

-5240 SVSQGTSISTFEEI
+5240 SVSQGTSVSTFEEI

-5364 IDLGGV
+5364 IDLGGI
-5370 VLDNVEDVANPI
+5370 VLDNIEDVANPI

-5434 IDNVENTIG
+5434 INNVENTIG

>member
-6 TNIYDPRYR
+6 TNIYDPQYR

-53 DTSGSQHMYDPAE
+53 DTSGSQHMYDPTE
-66 YSNTPGE
+66 YSNTPEE

-88 VDQGH
+88 VDQGR

-132 NTLQGLSDFIDLHEQ
+132 NTLQGLNDFIDLHEQ

-295 LPEANLARDQY
+295 LPEANSARDQY

-355 KQYAKEYSEYVNK
+355 KQYTKEYSEYVNK

-457 IGALGYGAGLGFTMS
+457 IGALGYGTGLGFAMS

-489 ITNSLEPNGINFEQ
+489 ITNSLKPNGINFEQ

-511 ARQHGLD
+511 AKQHGLD

-914 KDRPQFKAVIERL
+914 KDRPQFKAVVERL

-938 RNDLERKKFTLKNKI
+938 RNDLERKKYTLKNKI
-953 KELSNKA
+953 RELSNKA
-960 SQLALSPEN
+960 SQLALSSEN

-992 LNGMPEE
+992 LNALPEE

-1074 DTILDDLMK
+1074 DAILDDLTK

-1098 QEYAS
+1098 QEYVS

-1116 TYVSNDEI
+1116 TYVSNDKI

-1179 QEILRKYREEGR
+1179 QEILRKYREEGK

-1206 RETKRKIDNLI
+1206 RETKRKVDNLI

-1304 EEQEHVDAG
+1304 EEQERVDAG

-1367 VPDEQAGPVTPESI
+1367 VPDKQAGPVTPESI

-1392 IEEATGFVPAGTEPI
+1392 IEEATGFVPAGAEPI

-1424 DENEALPESGDT
+1424 DENEALPESEDT

-1449 TAVEKD
+1449 TAVKKD

-1491 QVNNSQED
+1491 QVDYTQED

-1514 EVSSGEEQEVTEETS
+1514 EVPSGEEQEVTEQTS
-1529 EININLGVDKDAQIA
+1529 EIDVNLGVDKDAQIA

-1612 DFEIPLSFNYTPD
+1612 DFEIPLSFNYMPD

-1651 GQKLLAKGW
+1651 GQKLLTKGW

-1685 MIMVDPDDSN
+1685 MIMVDPDDGN

-1714 ITGMRMTRLQDIIT
+1714 ITGTRMTRLQDIIT

-1735 SREVFAMKYNRMLQ
+1735 SREVFAMKYSRMLQ

-1804 EIKDYLR
+1804 EIKNYLR

-1833 IPDKVRTDVTPITVT
+1833 VPDKVRTDVTPITVT

-1860 SQDSIF
+1860 SQDPIF

-1898 GTGALSSKPFAIL
+1898 GTGALSSKPFSIL

-1979 IKPDNNTIS
+1979 IKPNNNTIS

-2082 QLRFMIGDE
+2082 ELRFMIGDE
-2091 QVDERGNI
+2091 QVDERGSI

-2111 FPPQGSSKA
+2111 FPPQGSSKT

-2186 PFGNEDLSFAY
+2186 PFGNEDLSFVY

-2219 GKLLTNTGTVENK
+2219 GKLLTNTGTIENK

-2255 AVEQEVER
+2255 TVEQEVER

-2411 KSADLFLMDV
+2411 KSADLFLMDI

-2457 RGEGKIDVTKAKSWL
+2457 KGEGKIDVTKAKSWL

-2498 YASTKWAVNTVTNE
+2498 YAATKWAVNTVTNE

-2632 DTLREFKENYPYGAN
+2632 ATLREFKENYPHGAN

-2697 SADFKKAFDVIRM
+2697 SADFNKAFDVIRM
-2710 HTKSDDPYV
+2710 YTKSDDPYV

-2787 FKAKMFFSTVPKMNA
+2787 FKAKMFFSTIPKMNA

-2848 DPATRDFDKNSI
+2848 DPATGDFDKNSI

-2902 HIFNTIIGFKNHILT
+2902 HIFNTIVGFKNHILT

-3056 EHTISDDIEFSVV
+3056 EHTISDDIEFSVI

-3122 NTQIINLA
+3122 DTQIINLA

-3164 RIRALKHDTGGIIGK
+3164 RIRALKHDTGGIVGK

-3205 DNALKLHSFVCL
+3205 DNALKLYSFVCL

-3229 GITPLEDYLAKLAMT
+3229 GITPLEDCLAKLAMT

-3287 GSAESYFDNTVRFSD
+3287 GSTESYFDDTVRFSD

-3319 AEYYNADNI
+3319 AEYYSADNI
-3328 KFLQNHRNKLLINF
+3328 KFLQNHHNKLLVNF

-3452 TRTSMNSVLLENVRA
+3452 ARTSMNSVLLENVRA

-3474 DDNIKLFTIINNQ
+3474 DDNIKLFTITNNQ

-3558 TGDSAFYIWKY
+3558 TGDSAFYKWKY
-3569 YKNSELETPP
+3569 YQNSELENLP

-3623 NSDYAGNEDILKD
+3623 NSDYVGNEDILKD
-3636 FHTSKYTFANIADIS
+3636 FHTSKYTFANIADIF

-3718 MSPYSGIKVSDAQVI
+3718 MSPYSGITVSDAQVI
-3733 LRPAMYRKLRIA
+3733 LRPAMYRRLRIA

-3766 IENTSDWMNDPQKYA
+3766 IENTSDWMNDPKKYA
-3781 IAKRLM
+3781 IARRLM

-3796 QNDISTTNSANQN
+3796 QNEISTTNSANQN

-3876 TFKDGLNLPS
+3876 TLKDGLNLPS
-3886 DQSINYSTGEIN
+3886 DQSINYSTGKIN

-3992 NIPNRNAI
+3992 NIPNHNAI

-4015 LNEEVLENNGVI
+4015 LNEEVLENSGVI

-4056 AAVQQSVFGFVSS
+4056 AAVQQSVFGFVGYGNDSVATYDS
-4069 NESVISEKVFKHRG
+4069 NNG
-4083 LFATP
+4083 
-4088 LENFAFYPE
+4088 N
-4097 TLKKLNDANIKTVGD
+4097 
-4112 ILRAGEN
+4112 
-4119 RIKSILKSKKYFS
+4119 
-4132 DITSLFEDFD
+4132 
-4142 LSFGMDIDKIEQIQS
+4142 
-4157 SDYQLLNEGK
+4157 YQLLNGGK

-4177 MEVYLSMNFFRH
+4177 MEVFLSMNFFRH
-4189 VIPQKYQTDYTTMRK
+4189 VIPQKYQTDYATMRK
-4204 WLLDNNI
+4204 WLLDNNV

-4218 FGVGYRIP
+4218 FCVGYRIP

-4281 TSVRSKVEDSAHNYT
+4281 TSIRSKVEDSTHNYT

-4407 KLFGFKQID
+4407 ALFGFKQID

-4559 KRILPD
+4559 KRLLPD

-4583 VDMLTEKTLPNSNE
+4583 VDMLPEKTLPNSNE

-4623 ADKLAKLVTVSR
+4623 ADKLAKLITVSR

-4676 DGDFSLPMRT
+4676 DGDFTLPMRT

-4802 DIDIVRTKINQ
+4802 DIDVVRTKINQ
-4813 LIYGDKDVPSI
+4813 LIYGDKDVPPI
-4824 PKRIAKIK
+4824 PKQIAKIK

-4921 IVEDI
+4921 MVEDI

-4977 DVDYIGSILGDVSGD
+4977 DIDYIGSILGDVSGD

-5205 TIQSDPIVLV
+5205 TIQPDPIVLV

-5240 SVSQGTSISTFEEI
+5240 SVSQGTSVSTFEET

-5268 YDETLSV
+5268 YDETLSI

-5364 IDLGGV
+5364 IDLGGI
-5370 VLDNVEDVANPI
+5370 VLDNIEDVANPI

>member
-6 TNIYDPRYR
+6 TNIYDPQYR

-66 YSNTPGE
+66 YSNTPEE

-132 NTLQGLSDFIDLHEQ
+132 NTLQGLNDFIDLHEQ

-174 ELFLQSHPDYYRQ
+174 ELFLQSHPDYYQQ

-355 KQYAKEYSEYVNK
+355 KQYTKEYSEYVNK

-457 IGALGYGAGLGFTMS
+457 IGALGYGTGLGFAMS

-657 AGRLGLVA
+657 VGRLGLVA

-815 DDVLKIAD
+815 DDALKIAD

-938 RNDLERKKFTLKNKI
+938 RNDLERKKSTLKNKI
-953 KELSNKA
+953 RELSNKA

-1023 NVLQNLRNQMVN
+1023 NVLQNLRDQMVN

-1179 QEILRKYREEGR
+1179 QEILRKYREEGK

-1298 QEAARE
+1298 REAARE
-1304 EEQEHVDAG
+1304 EEQERVDAG

-1514 EVSSGEEQEVTEETS
+1514 EVSSGEEQEVIEGTS
-1529 EININLGVDKDAQIA
+1529 EIDVNLGVDKDAQIA

-1569 GIELNPDQAGQLNSE
+1569 GIELDPDQAGQLNSE

-1612 DFEIPLSFNYTPD
+1612 DFEIPLSFNYRPE

-1651 GQKLLAKGW
+1651 GQKLLTKGW

-1675 GNNASDFTVA
+1675 GNDASDFTVA
-1685 MIMVDPDDSN
+1685 MIMVDPDDSH
-1695 ILYNVTLKTPSEHA
+1695 ILYNVTLRTPSEHA

-1714 ITGMRMTRLQDIIT
+1714 ITGTRMTRLQDIIT

-1735 SREVFAMKYNRMLQ
+1735 SREVFAVKYSRMLQ
-1749 RFVDEYNDNHNTQ
+1749 RFVDEYNDTHNTQ

-1823 YCIKRDGKYI
+1823 YCIERDGKYI

-1860 SQDSIF
+1860 SQDPIF

-1898 GTGALSSKPFAIL
+1898 GTGALSSKPFSIL

-2277 PDSTKKEPHNYTKVN
+2277 PDSTKNEPHNYTKVN

-2359 IRIPRLNDPSK
+2359 IRTPRLNDPSK

-2411 KSADLFLMDV
+2411 KSADLFLMDI

-2498 YASTKWAVNTVTNE
+2498 YAATKWAVNTVTNE

-2632 DTLREFKENYPYGAN
+2632 ATLREFKENYPYGAN

-2710 HTKSDDPYV
+2710 YTKSDDPYV

-2926 ASRETEGN
+2926 ASQETEGN
-2934 VEGGEVATN
+2934 VEGGQIATN

-3056 EHTISDDIEFSVV
+3056 EHTISDDIEFSVI

-3122 NTQIINLA
+3122 DTQIINLA

-3164 RIRALKHDTGGIIGK
+3164 RIRALKHDTGGIVGK

-3205 DNALKLHSFVCL
+3205 DNALKLYSFVCL

-3319 AEYYNADNI
+3319 AEYYSADNI

-3386 PAGSFPTNMNQLLE
+3386 PVGSFPTNMNQLLE

-3452 TRTSMNSVLLENVRA
+3452 ARTSMNSVLLENVRA

-3992 NIPNRNAI
+3992 NIPNHNAI

-4015 LNEEVLENNGVI
+4015 LNEEVLENDGVI

-4069 NESVISEKVFKHRG
+4069 KHNTFSEDTFKSRQLLNLKLEELNFSVYV
-4083 LFATP
+4083 
-4088 LENFAFYPE
+4088 Y
-4097 TLKKLNDANIKTVGD
+4097 KKLD
-4112 ILRAGEN
+4112 RAGIHSLGEIIKAGES
-4119 RIKSILKSKKYFS
+4119 RIKSILKTDKEFNE
-4132 DITSLFEDFD
+4132 ITDFFESLN
-4142 LSFGMDIDKIEQIQS
+4142 LSFDTDISVLEQ
-4157 SDYQLLNEGK
+4157 LNSNEFPVLNDGK
-4167 ELQWYKENGT
+4167 ELKWYKENGT

-4407 KLFGFKQID
+4407 ELFGFKQID

-4462 LRSGVG
+4462 LKSGVG

-4559 KRILPD
+4559 KRLLPD

-4576 IFSPSKG
+4576 VFSPSKG

-4642 NNIPSQLNFVN
+4642 NNIPSQLNFIN
-4653 NYLTFKYDDDINNL
+4653 NYLTFKYDGDINDL

-4676 DGDFSLPMRT
+4676 DGDFTLPMRT

-4802 DIDIVRTKINQ
+4802 DIDVVRTKINQ

-4921 IVEDI
+4921 MVEDI

-4967 TILKDFWLND
+4967 TVLKDFWLND
-4977 DVDYIGSILGDVSGD
+4977 DIDYIGSILGDVSGD

-5086 GEQVLMPANPDRPS
+5086 GEQVLIPANPDRPS

-5139 LPESATLNMREVIKE
+5139 LPESATLNMKEVIKE

-5240 SVSQGTSISTFEEI
+5240 SVSQGISVSTFEEI

-5337 SQTELEFKQS
+5337 FQTELEFKQS

-5364 IDLGGV
+5364 IDLGGI
-5370 VLDNVEDVANPI
+5370 VLDNVEDIANPI

-5409 AGSISSIDSE
+5409 AGSVSSIDSE

-5443 DILTNKAKETEQ
+5443 DILANKAKETEQ

>member
-6 TNIYDPRYR
+6 TNIYDPQYR

-41 APIPEDEDIYNI
+41 TPIPEDEDIYNI
-53 DTSGSQHMYDPAE
+53 DTSGSQLMYDPAE
-66 YSNTPGE
+66 YSNTPEE

-93 GIIDRLSHFDD
+93 GIVDRLSHFDD

-132 NTLQGLSDFIDLHEQ
+132 NTLQGLNNFIDLHEQ

-205 YNTSTGNIGEDLSI
+205 YNTSTGNIGEDLGI
-219 VGRAAGENFA
+219 IGRAAGENFA

-237 FIKKAGT
+237 FIKKAGA

-271 QYITRHAVD
+271 QYITRHAAD
-280 PVMMYVNSLRGLTGQ
+280 PVMMYINSLRGLTGQ

-306 IRQYIASENA
+306 IRQYIASKNA

-355 KQYAKEYSEYVNK
+355 KQYTKEYSEYVNK

-421 KSYLGSIVTAVG
+421 KSYLGSIVTAAG

-457 IGALGYGAGLGFTMS
+457 IGALGYGTGLGFTMS

-583 MVGDATRKMTNKLS
+583 MVGGATRKMTNKLS

-648 ESAKSIARG
+648 ETAKSIARG

-665 AGEGIEEGQQRY
+665 TGEGIEEGQQRY

-805 MTGDRAKMLF
+805 MTGDRAKILF

-869 REYVKMAASSY
+869 KEYVKMAASSY

-938 RNDLERKKFTLKNKI
+938 RNDLERKKSTLKNKI
-953 KELSNKA
+953 RELSNKA
-960 SQLALSPEN
+960 SQLALSSEN
-969 ENPEQRVKEIED
+969 KNPEQRVKEIED

-992 LNGMPEE
+992 LNGLPEE
-999 FQAKNS
+999 FQVKNS

-1023 NVLQNLRNQMVN
+1023 NVLQNLRNQVVN

-1074 DTILDDLMK
+1074 DAILDDLMK

-1098 QEYAS
+1098 QEYVS

-1179 QEILRKYREEGR
+1179 QEILRKYREQGK
-1191 STENINFKLEWDRQV
+1191 STENINFKLEWDKQV

-1304 EEQEHVDAG
+1304 EEQERVDAG

-1455 PTALQGPSREDT
+1455 PTALQGPSRGDT

-1514 EVSSGEEQEVTEETS
+1514 EVPSGEEQEVTEETS
-1529 EININLGVDKDAQIA
+1529 EIDVNLGVDKDAQLA

-1569 GIELNPDQAGQLNSE
+1569 GIELNPDQAGQVNSE

-1612 DFEIPLSFNYTPD
+1612 DFEIPLSFNYMPD

-1651 GQKLLAKGW
+1651 GQKLLTKGW

-1685 MIMVDPDDSN
+1685 MMMVDPDDSN

-1714 ITGMRMTRLQDIIT
+1714 IMGTRMTRLQDIIT

-1735 SREVFAMKYNRMLQ
+1735 NREVFAVKYSRMLQ

-1811 RLNEVRQEIIDA
+1811 RLNETRQEIIDA

-1860 SQDSIF
+1860 SQDPIF

-1898 GTGALSSKPFAIL
+1898 GTGALSSKPFSIL

-1964 IDEEIYQEAIDSAGS
+1964 IDEEIYQEAINSAGS
-1979 IKPDNNTIS
+1979 IKPNNNTIS

-2082 QLRFMIGDE
+2082 ELRFMIGDE

-2219 GKLLTNTGTVENK
+2219 GKLLTNTGTIENK

-2255 AVEQEVER
+2255 TVEQEVER

-2277 PDSTKKEPHNYTKVN
+2277 PDSTKKKPHNYAKVN

-2370 SSSEIDAAYKKLLDD
+2370 SSSEIDAAYKKLLDN

-2411 KSADLFLMDV
+2411 KSADLFLMDI

-2457 RGEGKIDVTKAKSWL
+2457 KGEGKIDITKAKSWL

-2498 YASTKWAVNTVTNE
+2498 YAATKWAVNTVTNE

-2632 DTLREFKENYPYGAN
+2632 ATLREFKENYPYGAN

-2697 SADFKKAFDVIRM
+2697 SADFNKAFDVIRM
-2710 HTKSDDPYV
+2710 YTKSDDPYV

-2767 VADNIWDIDHLEV
+2767 VSDNIWDIDHLEV

-2848 DPATRDFDKNSI
+2848 DPATGDFDKNSI

-2902 HIFNTIIGFKNHILT
+2902 HIFNTIVGFKNHILT

-3056 EHTISDDIEFSVV
+3056 EHTISDDIEFSVI

-3122 NTQIINLA
+3122 DTQIINLA

-3164 RIRALKHDTGGIIGK
+3164 RIRALKHDTGGIVGK

-3205 DNALKLHSFVCL
+3205 DNALKLYSFVCL

-3287 GSAESYFDNTVRFSD
+3287 GSTESYFDNTVRFSD

-3319 AEYYNADNI
+3319 AEYYSADNI
-3328 KFLQNHRNKLLINF
+3328 KFLQNHRNKLLVNF

-3452 TRTSMNSVLLENVRA
+3452 ARTSMNNVLLENVRA

-3474 DDNIKLFTIINNQ
+3474 DDNIKLFTIVNKD

-3518 KSNSNIEASR
+3518 KSNSNVEASR

-3535 IFSLIANHVART
+3535 IFSLIANHVTRT

-3558 TGDSAFYIWKY
+3558 TGDSAFYTWKY
-3569 YKNSELETPP
+3569 YDNLELETPP

-3668 VADAYRRVHG
+3668 VADAYRRVRG

-3718 MSPYSGIKVSDAQVI
+3718 MSPYSGITVADAQVI
-3733 LRPAMYRKLRIA
+3733 LRPAMYRRLRIA

-3781 IAKRLM
+3781 IARRLM

-3869 EHTKSMD
+3869 KHTKSMD

-3992 NIPNRNAI
+3992 NIPNHNAI

-4015 LNEEVLENNGVI
+4015 LNEEVLENSGVI
-4027 ASLTSRLLFE
+4027 ASLTSSLLFE

-4069 NESVISEKVFKHRG
+4069 KHNTFSEDTFRSRQLLNLKLEELNFSVHVFK
-4083 LFATP
+4083 
-4088 LENFAFYPE
+4088 
-4097 TLKKLNDANIKTVGD
+4097 KLDIAGIHSLGEIIK
-4112 ILRAGEN
+4112 AGES
-4119 RIKSILKSKKYFS
+4119 RIKSILKTNKEFNE
-4132 DITSLFEDFD
+4132 ITDFLKSLN
-4142 LSFGMDIDKIEQIQS
+4142 LSFDTDISVLEELDSNEFPV
-4157 SDYQLLNEGK
+4157 LNDGK
-4167 ELQWYKENGT
+4167 ELKWYKENGT

-4189 VIPQKYQTDYTTMRK
+4189 VIPQKYQTDYATMRK

-4281 TSVRSKVEDSAHNYT
+4281 TSVRSKVENSTHNYT

-4407 KLFGFKQID
+4407 SLFGFKQID

-4534 QSLKDQISYYANQV
+4534 QSLKDQILYYANQV

-4559 KRILPD
+4559 KRLLPD

-4676 DGDFSLPMRT
+4676 DGDFTLPMRT

-4802 DIDIVRTKINQ
+4802 DIDVVRTKINQ

-4921 IVEDI
+4921 MVEDI

-4977 DVDYIGSILGDVSGD
+4977 DIDYIGSILGDVSGD

-5086 GEQVLMPANPDRPS
+5086 GEQVLIPTNPDRPS

-5111 KLGIRNNKNKI
+5111 KLGIHNNKNKI

-5171 LKYYSKFAGIRFEPI
+5171 LKYYSKFAGITFEPI

-5240 SVSQGTSISTFEEI
+5240 SVSQGTSVSTFEEI
-5254 DPARII
+5254 DPTRII

-5364 IDLGGV
+5364 IDLGGI
-5370 VLDNVEDVANPI
+5370 VLDNIEDVANPI

-5443 DILTNKAKETEQ
+5443 DILANKAKETEQ

>member
-6 TNIYDPRYR
+6 TNIYDPQYR

-23 SIRQNNLENLVEQ
+23 SIRRNNLENLVEQ

-41 APIPEDEDIYNI
+41 APIPEDEDVYNI

-118 DTAAGKARESAVDL
+118 DTAAEKARDSAVDL
-132 NTLQGLSDFIDLHEQ
+132 NTLQGLNDFIDLHEQ

-161 NDPVAVQQAQYQV
+161 NDPVAVQQAQYRV

-205 YNTSTGNIGEDLSI
+205 YSTSTGNIGKDLGI
-219 VGRAAGENFA
+219 IGRAAGENFA
-229 SQWDSGDE
+229 SQWDSRDE
-237 FIKKAGT
+237 FIKKVGT

-252 GALWEGLKAIGKG
+252 GVLWEGLKAIGKG

-280 PVMMYVNSLRGLTGQ
+280 PIIMYVNSLRGLTGQ

-355 KQYAKEYSEYVNK
+355 KQHIKEYSEYVNK
-368 LNNGAFLYNEDW
+368 LNNGTFLYNKDW

-457 IGALGYGAGLGFTMS
+457 IGALGYGTGLGFTMS

-489 ITNSLEPNGINFEQ
+489 ITNSLKSNGINFEQ

-556 LVAKNNALTYMD
+556 LVAKNNALTYTD
-568 MLQAVPFLNPTKAFS
+568 MLQTALFLNPAKAFS
-583 MVGDATRKMTNKLS
+583 MVGGATRKMTNELS
-597 SSATAEAIE
+597 SSATAKAIE

-633 ATAAGMDLA
+633 ATAAGMGLA

-657 AGRLGLVA
+657 AGRLGLLA
-665 AGEGIEEGQQRY
+665 AIEGIEEGQQRY
-677 ISYGYQT
+677 ISYRYQT

-823 PDYASKEDIDNA
+823 PNYASKEDIDNA

-869 REYVKMAASSY
+869 REYIKMAASSY

-927 RGQYNDEIATG
+927 RGQYNDEIDTG

-953 KELSNKA
+953 RELSNKA

-969 ENPEQRVKEIED
+969 ENPEQRIKEIED
-981 TQSQIEKLTSE
+981 TQSQIEKLISE
-992 LNGMPEE
+992 LNGLPEE

-1023 NVLQNLRNQMVN
+1023 NVLQNLRNQMID

-1041 HLNEAYG
+1041 CLNEAYG

-1074 DTILDDLMK
+1074 DTILNDLTK

-1130 EALNSGLAEV
+1130 EALNSGLVEV
-1140 MESRAAAYVYNSGDP
+1140 MKSRAAAYVYNSGDP

-1179 QEILRKYREEGR
+1179 QEILRKYREQGK

-1206 RETKRKIDNLI
+1206 RETKRKIDNLVE
-1217 KEENRLRKN
+1217 EENRLRKN

-1266 AMRQDEEVERPVTN
+1266 AMRQDEEAERPVTN
-1280 DDLDAAEDGDVQ
+1280 DDLDAAEDGDAQ

-1298 QEAARE
+1298 QEATRE
-1304 EEQEHVDAG
+1304 EEQERVDAG

-1367 VPDEQAGPVTPESI
+1367 VPDEQAGPITPESI

-1392 IEEATGFVPAGTEPI
+1392 IEEATGFIPAGTEPV

-1412 EEETQGVALEQS
+1412 EEETQGVVLEQS

-1491 QVNNSQED
+1491 QVDNSQED

-1514 EVSSGEEQEVTEETS
+1514 EVPNDEEQEVTEETS
-1529 EININLGVDKDAQIA
+1529 EIDVDLGVDKDAQIA

-1555 SDLDVTEDGVAVQN
+1555 SDLDVTEDGIAVQN

-1612 DFEIPLSFNYTPD
+1612 DFEIPLSFNYRPD

-1651 GQKLLAKGW
+1651 GQKLLTKGW

-1714 ITGMRMTRLQDIIT
+1714 ITGTRMTRLQDIIT

-1735 SREVFAMKYNRMLQ
+1735 NREVFAVKYSRMLQ

-1804 EIKDYLR
+1804 EIKNYLR

-1823 YCIKRDGKYI
+1823 ICVKRDDKYI

-1860 SQDSIF
+1860 SQGPIF

-1898 GTGALSSKPFAIL
+1898 GTGALSSKPFSIL

-1956 MYDEDYEV
+1956 MYDEDHEV

-2027 TLTIPEAR
+2027 TLAIPEAR

-2242 YAAGVNAPKPEQK
+2242 YATGVNAPKPEQK

-2411 KSADLFLMDV
+2411 KSADLFLMDI

-2498 YASTKWAVNTVTNE
+2498 YAATKWAVNTVTNE

-2632 DTLREFKENYPYGAN
+2632 ATLMEFKENYPYGAN

-2680 ILSNIDLS
+2680 ILSDIDLS

-2697 SADFKKAFDVIRM
+2697 SADFNKAFDVIRM
-2710 HTKSDDPYV
+2710 YTKSDDPYV

-2755 DQDNKQGKDSGD
+2755 NQDNKQGKDSGD

-2902 HIFNTIIGFKNHILT
+2902 HIFNTIVGFKNHILT
-2917 MAIKPPIQK
+2917 MVIKPPIQK

-2966 PKQWSKNFATSSG
+2966 PKQWSKNFAISSG

-3038 AALQIYIDEQV
+3038 AALQIYIDERV

-3056 EHTISDDIEFSVV
+3056 EHTISDDIEFSVI

-3122 NTQIINLA
+3122 DTQIINLA

-3179 MMRTAQCENSL
+3179 TMRTAQCENSL

-3205 DNALKLHSFVCL
+3205 DNALKLYSFVCL

-3287 GSAESYFDNTVRFSD
+3287 GSTESYFDDTVRFSD

-3319 AEYYNADNI
+3319 AEYYSADNI
-3328 KFLQNHRNKLLINF
+3328 KFLQNHHNKLLVNF

-3435 TVLQLYAKWLT
+3435 TILQLYAKWLT

-3452 TRTSMNSVLLENVRA
+3452 ARTSMNSVLLENVRA

-3474 DDNIKLFTIINNQ
+3474 DDNIKLFTITNNQ

-3569 YKNSELETPP
+3569 YKNSELETLP

-3781 IAKRLM
+3781 IARRLM

-3796 QNDISTTNSANQN
+3796 QNEISTTNSANQN

-3992 NIPNRNAI
+3992 NIPNHNAI

-4015 LNEEVLENNGVI
+4015 LNEEVLENDGVI
-4027 ASLTSRLLFE
+4027 ASLASRLLFE

-4056 AAVQQSVFGFVSS
+4056 AAVQQSVFGFVGS
-4069 NESVISEKVFKHRG
+4069 NESVISEKVLKHRG

-4177 MEVYLSMNFFRH
+4177 MEVFLSMNFFRH
-4189 VIPQKYQTDYTTMRK
+4189 VIPQKYRTDYATMRK

-4269 YLATYSYDRTDE
+4269 YFATYSYDRTDE
-4281 TSVRSKVEDSAHNYT
+4281 TSIRSKVEDSAHNYT

-4407 KLFGFKQID
+4407 RLFGFKQID

-4559 KRILPD
+4559 KRLLPD

-4642 NNIPSQLNFVN
+4642 NTIPSQLNFVN
-4653 NYLTFKYDDDINNL
+4653 NYLTFRYDDDINNL

-4686 YFDHTFLD
+4686 YFDRTFLD

-4721 IFNSVMANMYG
+4721 IFNSVMANIYG

-4758 MNDDTVKAIGNAI
+4758 MNDNTVKAIGNAI
-4771 DTIMRHRAMVYQMNK
+4771 DTIMRHRAMVYQTNK

-4802 DIDIVRTKINQ
+4802 DINVVRTKINQ

-4907 ELLELSTNSQEDRE
+4907 ELLELSTNNQEDRE
-4921 IVEDI
+4921 MVEDI

-4967 TILKDFWLND
+4967 TILKDFWSND
-4977 DVDYIGSILGDVSGD
+4977 DIDYIGSILGDVSGD

-5037 ALQYPSS
+5037 ALQHPSS

-5160 EFEKLSKSSKA
+5160 EFEKLSRNSRA
-5171 LKYYSKFAGIRFEPI
+5171 LKHYSKFAGIRFEPI

-5240 SVSQGTSISTFEEI
+5240 SVSQGTSVSTFEEI

-5364 IDLGGV
+5364 IDLGGI
-5370 VLDNVEDVANPI
+5370 VLDNIEDVANPI

>member
-6 TNIYDPRYR
+6 TNIYDPQYR

-53 DTSGSQHMYDPAE
+53 DTSGSQHMYDPTE
-66 YSNTPGE
+66 YSNTPEE

-88 VDQGH
+88 VDQGR

-132 NTLQGLSDFIDLHEQ
+132 NTLQGLNDFIDLHEQ

-295 LPEANLARDQY
+295 LPEANSARDQY

-341 NEINELIADKQRDY
+341 NEINELIADKQRGY
-355 KQYAKEYSEYVNK
+355 KQYTKEYSEYVNK

-457 IGALGYGAGLGFTMS
+457 IGALGYGTGLGFAMS

-489 ITNSLEPNGINFEQ
+489 ITNSLKPNGINFEQ

-511 ARQHGLD
+511 AKQHGLD

-914 KDRPQFKAVIERL
+914 KDRPQFKAVVERL

-938 RNDLERKKFTLKNKI
+938 RNDLERKKYTLKNKI
-953 KELSNKA
+953 RELSNKA
-960 SQLALSPEN
+960 SQLALSSEN

-992 LNGMPEE
+992 LNALPEE

-1074 DTILDDLMK
+1074 DAILDDLTK

-1098 QEYAS
+1098 QEYVS

-1116 TYVSNDEI
+1116 TYVSNDKI

-1179 QEILRKYREEGR
+1179 QEILRKYREEGK

-1206 RETKRKIDNLI
+1206 RETKRKVDNLI

-1304 EEQEHVDAG
+1304 EEQERVDAG

-1367 VPDEQAGPVTPESI
+1367 VPDKQAGPVTPESI

-1392 IEEATGFVPAGTEPI
+1392 IEEATGFVPAGAEPI

-1424 DENEALPESGDT
+1424 DENEALPESEDT

-1449 TAVEKD
+1449 TAVKKD

-1491 QVNNSQED
+1491 QVDYTQED

-1514 EVSSGEEQEVTEETS
+1514 EVPSGEEQEVTEQTS
-1529 EININLGVDKDAQIA
+1529 EIDVNLGVDKDAQIA

-1612 DFEIPLSFNYTPD
+1612 DFEIPLSFNYMPD

-1651 GQKLLAKGW
+1651 GQKLLTKGW

-1685 MIMVDPDDSN
+1685 MIMVDPDDGN

-1714 ITGMRMTRLQDIIT
+1714 ITGTRMTRLQDIIT

-1735 SREVFAMKYNRMLQ
+1735 SREVFAMKYSRMLQ

-1804 EIKDYLR
+1804 EIKNYLR

-1833 IPDKVRTDVTPITVT
+1833 VPDKVRTDVTPITVT

-1860 SQDSIF
+1860 SQDPIF

-1898 GTGALSSKPFAIL
+1898 GTGALSSKPFSIL

-1979 IKPDNNTIS
+1979 IKPNNNTIS

-2082 QLRFMIGDE
+2082 ELRFMIGDE
-2091 QVDERGNI
+2091 QVDERGSI

-2111 FPPQGSSKA
+2111 FPPQGSSKT

-2186 PFGNEDLSFAY
+2186 PFGNEDLSFVY

-2219 GKLLTNTGTVENK
+2219 GKLLTNTGTIENK

-2255 AVEQEVER
+2255 TVEQEVER

-2411 KSADLFLMDV
+2411 KSADLFLMDI

-2457 RGEGKIDVTKAKSWL
+2457 KGEGKIDVTKAKSWL

-2498 YASTKWAVNTVTNE
+2498 YAATKWAVNTVTNE

-2632 DTLREFKENYPYGAN
+2632 ATLREFKENYPHGAN

-2697 SADFKKAFDVIRM
+2697 SADFNKAFDVIRM
-2710 HTKSDDPYV
+2710 YTKSDDPYV

-2787 FKAKMFFSTVPKMNA
+2787 FKAKMFFSTIPKMNA

-2848 DPATRDFDKNSI
+2848 DPATGDFDKNSI

-2902 HIFNTIIGFKNHILT
+2902 HIFNTIVGFKNHILT

-3056 EHTISDDIEFSVV
+3056 EHTISDDIEFSVI

-3122 NTQIINLA
+3122 DTQIINLA

-3164 RIRALKHDTGGIIGK
+3164 RIRALKHDTGGIVGK

-3205 DNALKLHSFVCL
+3205 DNALKLYSFVCL

-3229 GITPLEDYLAKLAMT
+3229 GITPLEDCLAKLAMT

-3287 GSAESYFDNTVRFSD
+3287 GSTESYFDDTVRFSD

-3319 AEYYNADNI
+3319 AEYYSADNI
-3328 KFLQNHRNKLLINF
+3328 KFLQNHHNKLLVNF

-3452 TRTSMNSVLLENVRA
+3452 ARTSMNSVLLENVRA

-3474 DDNIKLFTIINNQ
+3474 DDNIKLFTITNNQ

-3558 TGDSAFYIWKY
+3558 TGDSAFYKWKY
-3569 YKNSELETPP
+3569 YQNSELENLP

-3623 NSDYAGNEDILKD
+3623 NSDYVGNEDILKD
-3636 FHTSKYTFANIADIS
+3636 FHTSKYTFANIADIF

-3718 MSPYSGIKVSDAQVI
+3718 MSPYSGITVSDAQVI
-3733 LRPAMYRKLRIA
+3733 LRPAMYRRLRIA

-3766 IENTSDWMNDPQKYA
+3766 IENTSDWMNDPKKYA
-3781 IAKRLM
+3781 IARRLM

-3796 QNDISTTNSANQN
+3796 QNEISTTNSANQN

-3876 TFKDGLNLPS
+3876 TLKDGLNLPS
-3886 DQSINYSTGEIN
+3886 DQSINYSTGKIN

-3992 NIPNRNAI
+3992 NIPNHNAI

-4015 LNEEVLENNGVI
+4015 LNEEVLENSGVI

-4056 AAVQQSVFGFVSS
+4056 AAVQQSVFGFVGYGNDSVATYDS
-4069 NESVISEKVFKHRG
+4069 NNG
-4083 LFATP
+4083 
-4088 LENFAFYPE
+4088 N
-4097 TLKKLNDANIKTVGD
+4097 
-4112 ILRAGEN
+4112 
-4119 RIKSILKSKKYFS
+4119 
-4132 DITSLFEDFD
+4132 
-4142 LSFGMDIDKIEQIQS
+4142 
-4157 SDYQLLNEGK
+4157 YQLLNGGK

-4177 MEVYLSMNFFRH
+4177 MEVFLSMNFFRH
-4189 VIPQKYQTDYTTMRK
+4189 VIPQKYQTDYATMRK
-4204 WLLDNNI
+4204 WLLDNNV

-4218 FGVGYRIP
+4218 FCVGYRIP

-4281 TSVRSKVEDSAHNYT
+4281 TSIRSKVEDSTHNYT

-4407 KLFGFKQID
+4407 ALFGFKQID

-4559 KRILPD
+4559 KRLLPD

-4583 VDMLTEKTLPNSNE
+4583 VDMLPEKTLPNSNE

-4623 ADKLAKLVTVSR
+4623 ADKLAKLITVSR

-4676 DGDFSLPMRT
+4676 DGDFTLPMRT

-4802 DIDIVRTKINQ
+4802 DIDVVRTKINQ
-4813 LIYGDKDVPSI
+4813 LIYGDKDVPPI
-4824 PKRIAKIK
+4824 PKQIAKIK

-4921 IVEDI
+4921 MVEDI

-4977 DVDYIGSILGDVSGD
+4977 DIDYIGSILGDVSGD

-5205 TIQSDPIVLV
+5205 TIQPDPIVLV

-5240 SVSQGTSISTFEEI
+5240 SVSQGTSVSTFEET

-5268 YDETLSV
+5268 YDETLSI

-5364 IDLGGV
+5364 IDLGGI
-5370 VLDNVEDVANPI
+5370 VLDNIEDVANPI

>member
-6 TNIYDPRYR
+6 TNIYDPQYR

-66 YSNTPGE
+66 CSNTSGE

-132 NTLQGLSDFIDLHEQ
+132 NTLQGLNDFIDLHEQ

-161 NDPVAVQQAQYQV
+161 NDPVAVQQAQYRV
-174 ELFLQSHPDYYRQ
+174 DLFLQSHPDYYRQ

-355 KQYAKEYSEYVNK
+355 KQYTKEYSEYVNK

-421 KSYLGSIVTAVG
+421 KSYLGSIVAAVG

-457 IGALGYGAGLGFTMS
+457 IGALGYGTGLGFTMS

-532 ALNIKTTDPV
+532 ALNIKTTDPI

-733 LRESMN
+733 LRESMT

-755 SSIYNKEVPLRQLVR
+755 SSIYNKEVPLRQLVG

-938 RNDLERKKFTLKNKI
+938 RNDLERKKSTLKSKI
-953 KELSNKA
+953 RELSNKA

-1074 DTILDDLMK
+1074 DAILDDLMK

-1304 EEQEHVDAG
+1304 EEQERVDAG

-1355 DEIEQALGKTKR
+1355 GEIEQALGKTKR

-1392 IEEATGFVPAGTEPI
+1392 IEEATGFVPVGTEPT

-1514 EVSSGEEQEVTEETS
+1514 EVSSGEEQEVIEETS
-1529 EININLGVDKDAQIA
+1529 EIDVNLGVDKDAQLA

-1599 LGETPTMTVGANA
+1599 LGETPTMTVGANS

-1685 MIMVDPDDSN
+1685 MIMVDPDDTN

-1804 EIKDYLR
+1804 EIKNYLR
-1811 RLNEVRQEIIDA
+1811 RLNEIRQEIIDA

-1860 SQDSIF
+1860 SQDPIF

-1898 GTGALSSKPFAIL
+1898 GTGALSSKPFSIL

-2070 YDKQIAI
+2070 YDKQIAV

-2151 RNAMDKPFSNIIQQ
+2151 RNAMDKPFSNIIRK

-2385 KLEEIKK
+2385 KLEEIEK

-2411 KSADLFLMDV
+2411 KSADLFLMDI

-2498 YASTKWAVNTVTNE
+2498 YAATKWAVNTVTNE

-2632 DTLREFKENYPYGAN
+2632 ATLREFKENYPYGAN

-2710 HTKSDDPYV
+2710 YTKSDDPYV

-3056 EHTISDDIEFSVV
+3056 EHTISDDIEFSVI

-3122 NTQIINLA
+3122 DTQIINLA

-3205 DNALKLHSFVCL
+3205 DNALKLYSFVCL

-3319 AEYYNADNI
+3319 AEYYSADNI
-3328 KFLQNHRNKLLINF
+3328 KFLQNHRNKLLVNF

-3352 DIDYYD
+3352 NIDYYD

-3452 TRTSMNSVLLENVRA
+3452 ARTSMNSVLLENVRA

-3944 VDDFTYGKNNRLGRD
+3944 ADDFTYGKNNRLGRD

-3992 NIPNRNAI
+3992 NIPNHNAI

-4015 LNEEVLENNGVI
+4015 LNEEVLENGGVI

-4056 AAVQQSVFGFVSS
+4056 AAVQQSVFGFVGYGNDSVATYDS
-4069 NESVISEKVFKHRG
+4069 NNG
-4083 LFATP
+4083 
-4088 LENFAFYPE
+4088 N
-4097 TLKKLNDANIKTVGD
+4097 
-4112 ILRAGEN
+4112 
-4119 RIKSILKSKKYFS
+4119 
-4132 DITSLFEDFD
+4132 
-4142 LSFGMDIDKIEQIQS
+4142 
-4157 SDYQLLNEGK
+4157 YQLLNEGK

-4177 MEVYLSMNFFRH
+4177 MEVFLSMNFFRH

-4281 TSVRSKVEDSAHNYT
+4281 TSIRSKVEDSAHNYT

-4534 QSLKDQISYYANQV
+4534 QSLKDQIAYYANQV

-4559 KRILPD
+4559 KRLLPD

-4653 NYLTFKYDDDINNL
+4653 NYLTFKYDDDINSL
-4667 FYIRNQKAE
+4667 FYIKNQKAE

-4771 DTIMRHRAMVYQMNK
+4771 DTTMRHRAMVYQMNK

-4802 DIDIVRTKINQ
+4802 DIDVVRTKINQ

-4921 IVEDI
+4921 WQ
-4926 RNLAKDL
+4926 K
-4933 ILYAYYTTY
+4933 
-4942 NNSSVNQFF
+4942 
-4951 DLIPA
+4951 
-4956 KYRKGYDQALS
+4956 
-4967 TILKDFWLND
+4967 
-4977 DVDYIGSILGDVSGD
+4977 
-4992 LYEPGTNN
+4992 
-5000 QMLQVYDMSKLIARN
+5000 
-5015 FWWDSNIVGRYT
+5015 
-5027 NASNRKANKT
+5027 
-5037 ALQYPSS
+5037 
-5044 EQIIHKAKVGNR
+5044 
-5056 LIATTFATPN
+5056 TFA
-5066 TDASFITIEYGKEI
+5066 IQ
-5080 YLYQKI
+5080 LKI
-5086 GEQVLMPANPDRPS
+5086 
-5100 QRYKTVYQLIP
+5100 
-5111 KLGIRNNKNKI
+5111 
-5122 YEFYGKAD
+5122 
-5130 DNSSFSQNN
+5130 
-5139 LPESATLNMREVIKE
+5139 
-5154 STLTPT
+5154 
-5160 EFEKLSKSSKA
+5160 
-5171 LKYYSKFAGIRFEPI
+5171 
-5186 SNIPTTIYDPMAEM
+5186 
-5200 EADDG
+5200 
-5205 TIQSDPIVLV
+5205 
-5215 NNAEESRSKCLDDSN
+5215 
-5230 YVINFGNNQV
+5230 
-5240 SVSQGTSISTFEEI
+5240 
-5254 DPARII
+5254 
-5260 DNIINSNM
+5260 
-5268 YDETLSV
+5268 
-5275 YLTGGNLDKIQVN
+5275 
-5288 KSEFDKYISD
+5288 
-5298 RLNAY
+5298 
-5303 RQYVQNGAEDPLTKQ
+5303 
-5318 QIDDLVS
+5318 
-5325 EKRDELLNPDNI
+5325 
-5337 SQTELEFKQS
+5337 
-5347 KLKDV
+5347 
-5352 IRNLIDSFESAG
+5352 
-5364 IDLGGV
+5364 
-5370 VLDNVEDVANPI
+5370 
-5382 QDLCEEIGVGYT
+5382 
-5394 KYTISK
+5394 
-5400 NPVTKTSPN
+5400 
-5409 AGSISSIDSE
+5409 
-5419 RAGLDVSD
+5419 
-5427 GNAVLGF
+5427 
-5434 IDNVENTIG
+5434 
-5443 DILTNKAKETEQ
+5443 
-5455 MVNEALQEAETPTE
+5455 
-5469 EDATGFLNQF
+5469 
-5479 KLTKENTEEGEN
+5479 
-5491 IKKYCGG
+5491 
-5498 K
+5498 

>member
-6 TNIYDPRYR
+6 TNIYDPQYL

-23 SIRQNNLENLVEQ
+23 SIRRNNLENLVEQ

-41 APIPEDEDIYNI
+41 APIPEDQDMYNV
-53 DTSGSQHMYDPAE
+53 DTQSDEYIFDPEE
-66 YSNTPGE
+66 YNTTTSSE
-73 ESNEPGFFDRIGNWF
+73 EMSNEPGFFEGIGNWF
-88 VDQGH
+88 SNGWDGFVY
-93 GIIDRLSHFDD
+93 RLSHADD
-104 LIYMARERQLQGAR
+104 LIYMARENQLKGGR
-118 DTAAGKARESAVDL
+118 DTAAGKARENAINLDVL
-132 NTLQGLSDFIDLHEQ
+132 RQFKDFIDLQEQ
-147 YKQLQASVEQASAK
+147 YKKLQTDLE
-161 NDPVAVQQAQYQV
+161 VAQSDDNAVAIQSAQYQMQM
-174 ELFLQSHPDYYRQ
+174 FLQEHPDYYQRE
-187 ANEYF
+187 NEYF
-192 SQIRTNPTLQKLF
+192 TQIKTNPTLQKLL
-205 YNTSTGNIGEDLSI
+205 YNTSTGSVGEDMGI
-219 VGRAAGENFA
+219 IARAAGEDFTSNL
-229 SQWDSGDE
+229 DSSDE
-237 FIKKAGT
+237 FMQKAVN
-244 AANKYGGL
+244 AANKYGDL
-252 GALWEGLKAIGKG
+252 GALWEGLKQVGRA
-265 VINGPL
+265 VEGPL
-271 QYITRHAVD
+271 QYIARHAVD
-280 PVMMYVNSLRGLTGQ
+280 PVMALVSANNPAIGAIIGTGNA
-295 LPEANLARDQY
+295 PELARDEY
-306 IRQYIASENA
+306 VRKYIAS
-316 DEQDLQSLRKYN
+316 
-328 LDNLGNAGKIALK
+328 GNATDDDLYKLQKYDLNNLNSISRDALRREIDSTIK
-341 NEINELIADKQRDY
+341 DNERDY
-355 KQYAKEYSEYVNK
+355 NQHIAEYTDYINK
-368 LNNGAFLYNEDW
+368 LNNGTFLYNKDW
-380 IDPKLRQQVE
+380 IDPSLRAWHE

-405 YFMLNIPEVG
+405 YFMLNIPEIG

-421 KSYLGSIVTAVG
+421 KSYVGSLTSTVG
-433 AEKLGQLA
+433 ADMLA
-441 ASAISPGKY
+441 NLVASSMKPGKA

-457 IGALGYGAGLGFTMS
+457 IGALGYGAGLSFTIS

-479 QEALNAQIDR
+479 QEAINAQTDGIYR
-489 ITNSLEPNGINFEQ
+489 SLEPNGIDFAS
-503 LKPEIIQN
+503 LRPEIIHN
-511 ARQHGLD
+511 ARQHGLEVSQLD
-518 LSRADNQDLLGAVL
+518 DNELLGVAL
-532 ALNIKTTDPV
+532 ALNIKTSNPT
-542 FNELVKQAHKGVST
+542 FNELVKQSHKGIST
-556 LVAKNNALTYMD
+556 LIAKNNALTYMD
-568 MLQAVPFLNPTKAFS
+568 MLQMVPFVNPTKTFS
-583 MVGDATRKMTNKLS
+583 MVGNATKKMTNKLS
-597 SSATAEAIE
+597 STATEEAIE

-611 SIKKKSIMESAQ
+611 SIKKKSMMKLAQ
-623 SWIDKRIDKV
+623 SWLDKRIDKA
-633 ATAAGMDLA
+633 ATLSGMDLA

-648 ESAKSIARG
+648 EAMKSVGKSI
-657 AGRLGLVA
+657 GRLGLVA

-684 GAYDSNIENDF
+684 GEYDDNTKDDFQSNV
-695 NSNTFDLKSL
+695 FDLKSL

-749 LGGNLV
+749 LAGNTI
-755 SSIYNKEVPLRQLVR
+755 SSFYNKDIPLRKLVR

-1266 AMRQDEEVERPVTN
+1266 AMRQEEESERPVTN
-1280 DDLDAAEDGDVQ
+1280 DDLDAAEEGDTQ
-1292 AQQKVE
+1292 AQQKVV
-1298 QEAARE
+1298 QEAAKEE
-1304 EEQEHVDAG
+1304 EEQRKDLG
-1313 IPTETQETPKEVKV
+1313 IPTVEKEAPKEVKV

-1355 DEIEQALGKTKR
+1355 DEIEQALGKTKK

-1392 IEEATGFVPAGTEPI
+1392 VEEATGFVPVGTEPV

-1424 DENEALPESGDT
+1424 DENEASPESLDNSGDT
-1436 TLDHTNRIADPEK
+1436 TSAHTNRIADPEK

-1455 PTALQGPSREDT
+1455 PTAVQGPSREDS

-1555 SDLDVTEDGVAVQN
+1555 SDLDVTEDGVAIQN

-1584 QQELSVHERDKQSQA
+1584 QQELSVHERDKQSQT

-1651 GQKLLAKGW
+1651 GQKLLTKGW

-1675 GNNASDFTVA
+1675 GTNASDFTVA
-1685 MIMVDPDDSN
+1685 MIMIDPDNSN

-1714 ITGMRMTRLQDIIT
+1714 ITGARMTRLQDIIT

-1735 SREVFAMKYNRMLQ
+1735 SREVFAMKYSRMLQ

-1964 IDEEIYQEAIDSAGS
+1964 VDEEIYQEAIDSAGS
-1979 IKPDNNTIS
+1979 IKPNNNTIS

-2091 QVDERGNI
+2091 QVDERGNV

-2632 DTLREFKENYPYGAN
+2632 ATLMEFKENYPYGAN

-2697 SADFKKAFDVIRM
+2697 SADFNKAFDVIRM
-2710 HTKSDDPYV
+2710 YTTSDDPYV

-2734 KTINTIFKSYKIKA
+2734 KTINTIFKSYKIEA

-2755 DQDNKQGKDSGD
+2755 DRDNEQGKDSGD
-2767 VADNIWDIDHLEV
+2767 VADNVWDIDHLEV
-2780 SQKTNVS
+2780 SQKANVS

-2848 DPATRDFDKNSI
+2848 DPATGDFDKNSI

-3122 NTQIINLA
+3122 DTQIINLA

-3164 RIRALKHDTGGIIGK
+3164 RIRALKHDTGGIVGK

-3244 HNKMFTMP
+3244 HNKMLTMP

-3265 NILSEMLT
+3265 NILSEMFT
-3273 DDVLAPYARRTKED
+3273 DDVLAPYARRIKED
-3287 GSAESYFDNTVRFSD
+3287 GSTEAYFDDTVRFSD
-3302 NTLNIFAGYLY
+3302 NTLNTFAGYLY

-3319 AEYYNADNI
+3319 AEYYSADNI
-3328 KFLQNHRNKLLINF
+3328 KFLQNHRNKLLVNF

-3446 DNNSQN
+3446 DNNAQN
-3452 TRTSMNSVLLENVRA
+3452 ARTLMNSVLLENVRA

-3474 DDNIKLFTIINNQ
+3474 DDNIKLFTIVNNQ

-3503 GRVPNSMVSHYRTLL
+3503 GRVPNSMISHYRTLL
-3518 KSNSNIEASR
+3518 KSNSNVEASR

-3547 MMSVIETEKVF
+3547 MISVIETEKVF

-3569 YKNSELETPP
+3569 YKNSELETPS

-3668 VADAYRRVHG
+3668 VADAYRRIHG

-3733 LRPAMYRKLRIA
+3733 LRPAMYRRLRIA

-3766 IENTSDWMNDPQKYA
+3766 IENTSDWMNNPQKYA
-3781 IAKRLM
+3781 IARRLM

-3796 QNDISTTNSANQN
+3796 QNEISTTNSSNQN

-3971 TSKGRDKIFKRF
+3971 TSKGRDKILKRF

-3992 NIPNRNAI
+3992 NIPNHNAI

-4015 LNEEVLENNGVI
+4015 LNEEVLENSGVI

-4044 NKEIVDINTSGG
+4044 NKDIVDINTNGG
-4056 AAVQQSVFGFVSS
+4056 AAVQQSVFGFVGYGNDSVATYDS
-4069 NESVISEKVFKHRG
+4069 NNG
-4083 LFATP
+4083 
-4088 LENFAFYPE
+4088 N
-4097 TLKKLNDANIKTVGD
+4097 
-4112 ILRAGEN
+4112 
-4119 RIKSILKSKKYFS
+4119 
-4132 DITSLFEDFD
+4132 
-4142 LSFGMDIDKIEQIQS
+4142 
-4157 SDYQLLNEGK
+4157 YQLLNEGK

-4177 MEVYLSMNFFRH
+4177 MEVFLSMNFFRH
-4189 VIPQKYQTDYTTMRK
+4189 VIPQKYQTDYATMRN
-4204 WLLDNNI
+4204 WLLKNNI

-4548 NLLITPKYEKG
+4548 NLLITPKYDKG
-4559 KRILPD
+4559 KRLLPD

-4576 IFSPSKG
+4576 IFDPSKG

-4597 PDIAHS
+4597 TDTAHS
-4603 MFRALYQVGIAQA
+4603 MFRALYQAGIAQV
-4616 YLDLKNC
+4616 YLDLKDC

-4642 NNIPSQLNFVN
+4642 NNIPSQLNFIN
-4653 NYLTFKYDDDINNL
+4653 NYLTFKYDGGINDL
-4667 FYIRNQKAE
+4667 FYIRDQKAE
-4676 DGDFSLPMRT
+4676 DGDFTFAMRT
-4686 YFDHTFLD
+4686 YFDRTFLD

-4732 ATAYSLQKVLPD
+4732 ATAYSVQKILPD
-4744 GQLFTSVKYGYKTV
+4744 GQLFTSAKYGYKTV

-4967 TILKDFWLND
+4967 TVLKDFWLND
-4977 DVDYIGSILGDVSGD
+4977 DIDYIGSILGDVSGD

-5044 EQIIHKAKVGNR
+5044 EQIIHKTKVGNR
-5056 LIATTFATPN
+5056 LMATTFATPN

-5171 LKYYSKFAGIRFEPI
+5171 LKYYSKFAGITFEPI

-5215 NNAEESRSKCLDDSN
+5215 NTAEESRSKCLDDSN

-5240 SVSQGTSISTFEEI
+5240 SVSQGTSVSTFEEI

-5288 KSEFDKYISD
+5288 KSEFDKYISE

-5400 NPVTKTSPN
+5400 NPVTKTSHN

-5443 DILTNKAKETEQ
+5443 DILANKAKETEQ

-5479 KLTKENTEEGEN
+5479 KLTKENVEDGEN

>member
-1 MPRRK
+1 MPNRHTLYTPVMRRSK
-6 TNIYDPRYR
+6 
-15 ERYGNIGE
+15 
-23 SIRQNNLENLVEQ
+23 SIVQQNLENLESDRYSVLTHFPEQ
-36 RRYYP
+36 QNIIDYYS
-41 APIPEDEDIYNI
+41 PEDYQLDQRAHEAYLDDPENAGETTVTNESGGFI
-53 DTSGSQHMYDPAE
+53 DFIK
-66 YSNTPGE
+66 GE
-73 ESNEPGFFDRIGNWF
+73 VGGVINRIKY
-88 VDQGH
+88 
-93 GIIDRLSHFDD
+93 FDD
-104 LIYMARERQLQGAR
+104 LIYLARERQMQGAR
-118 DTAAGKARESAVDL
+118 DTAAGKARENALDI
-132 NTLQGLSDFIDLHEQ
+132 NTLQGLDDFLNLHEQ
-147 YKQLQASVEQASAK
+147 YTQLTATADQAAFK
-161 NDPVAVQQAQYQV
+161 KDPVALQQAQYQIQ
-174 ELFLQSHPDYYRQ
+174 LFLQEHPNYHQ
-187 ANEYF
+187 QKEEYLT
-192 SQIRTNPTLQKLF
+192 QIRTNPTLQKLF
-205 YNTSTGNIGEDLSI
+205 YGTSTGNVGEDLGI
-219 VGRAAGENFA
+219 VTRAAGEDW
-229 SQWDSGDE
+229 SSHWDDPHE
-237 FIKKAGT
+237 FLQKAGN
-244 AANKYGGL
+244 ASLKYGPL
-252 GALWEGLKAIGKG
+252 GMLWEGVKAITKG
-265 VINGPL
+265 VVNGPL
-271 QYITRHAVD
+271 TYITRHAAD
-280 PVMMYVNSLRGLTGQ
+280 PVLLQVNALRTLFGEK
-295 LPEANLARDQY
+295 PEVNLARDQY
-306 IRQYIASENA
+306 IRQYIASGNA
-316 DEQDLQSLRKYN
+316 DQQDLQKLRRYD
-328 LDNLGNAGKIALK
+328 LDNLGRVDRSRLRG
-341 NEINELIADKQRDY
+341 EIKEMIADRQRDY
-355 KQYAKEYSEYVNK
+355 KQNIAEYSEYVGK
-368 LNNGAFLYNEDW
+368 LNNGAFLYNKNQ
-380 IDPKLRQQVE
+380 IDPKLRE
-390 NREELNKW
+390 WTEHKEELNKW

-405 YFMLNIPEVG
+405 YFFLNIPEIG

-421 KSYLGSIVTAVG
+421 KSYLGSIVTSVG

-441 ASAISPGKY
+441 AQAISPGK
-450 ATAAKLA
+450 AGTAAKWA
-457 IGALGYGAGLGFTMS
+457 ISALGYGTALGFTMS

-479 QEALNAQIDR
+479 QEAISAQIER
-489 ITNSLEPNGINFEQ
+489 VQRSLEPNNINFQ
-503 LKPEIIQN
+503 KLRPEIIEN
-511 ARQHGLD
+511 ARLHGVD
-518 LSRADNQDLLGAVL
+518 LSEATDQDLLTAVM
-532 ALNIKTTDPV
+532 ALNIKTSNPV
-542 FNELVKQAHKGVST
+542 FNELVKESHKGVST
-556 LVAKNNALTYMD
+556 LIARNNALTYMD
-568 MLQAVPFLNPTKAFS
+568 VLQVAPFLNPTKAFS
-583 MVGDATRKMTNKLS
+583 LVGNATKKMTNKLTS
-597 SSATAEAIE
+597 TATAQAIE

-611 SIKKKSIMESAQ
+611 SIKRKSIMQSAQ
-623 SWIDKRIDKV
+623 SWMDKRINKIT
-633 ATAAGMDLA
+633 TAAGMDLA

-648 ESAKSIARG
+648 EAVKSI
-657 AGRLGLVA
+657 GRSGKKLAIVA
-665 AGEGIEEGQQRY
+665 AGEGVEEGQQTY
-677 ISYGYQT
+677 INYNYQT
-684 GAYDSNIENDF
+684 GTYDSNTDDDF
-695 NSNTFDLKSL
+695 ATNTFDLKSL
-705 VDDSRLAYNAILSYY
+705 VDDSRLAYNAVLSYY
-720 GLNFGDPLNGDRE
+720 GLNFGDPLNGDAQ

-749 LGGNLV
+749 LGGNVV
-755 SSIYNKEVPLRQLVR
+755 SSLYHKELPLRQLVR
-770 NYQNDKFLIR
+770 NYQNDKYLIR
-780 TIAENYGRQNSE
+780 TIAENYGRQKSE
-792 LQASVLFDAFKNG
+792 VQAAVLFDAFKRG
-805 MTGDRAKMLF
+805 VTGDRAKTLF
-815 DDVLKIAD
+815 DDVQKIAD
-823 PDYASKEDIDNA
+823 PDYASADDIREA
-835 KTVAD
+835 KVVAD
-840 IAYGAY
+840 VAYGVY
-846 VSSMDAKN
+846 LNTMDAKN
-854 NVLEKLKITP
+854 NILEKLKITP
-864 KSEGH
+864 KSEDH
-869 REYVKMAASSY
+869 KEYVKMATSAY
-880 MDFAEAQDKQKISS
+880 MDLAEAQDKQAVSS
-894 KSIEDYINNLIQ
+894 KSVDRYINDLVQ
-906 NLSNDEWL
+906 NLNNEEWL
-914 KDRPQFKAVIERL
+914 NDRPQFKSVIERL
-927 RGQYNDEIATG
+927 RGQYNDEIARG
-938 RNDLERKKFTLKNKI
+938 RQELNDKKYKLSSKLH
-953 KELSNKA
+953 ELQNKA
-960 SQLALSPEN
+960 TELALSPQN
-969 ENPEQRVKEIED
+969 ENPEQRVKEIEEL
-981 TQSQIEKLTSE
+981 QSKIDQTSE
-992 LNGMPEE
+992 ELAKLPNE
-999 FQAKNS
+999 FTPKSS
-1005 FEQVRDNFFRI
+1005 FEQVRDNFFKI
-1016 FYLQAQQ
+1016 FYLQARH
-1023 NVLQNLRNQMVN
+1023 NVLQNLRNQMIN

-1041 HLNEAYG
+1041 VLNQTYG
-1048 TTLNTDHLSGMYPI
+1048 TTLNTEHLSGMYPV
-1062 VDRIAKSVKQRY
+1062 VDRMARSVKENY
-1074 DTILDDLMK
+1074 EKILDNVIGEDIQ
-1083 DVSKEHRSEYKQYLE
+1083 KEQRSEYMKYLE
-1098 QEYAS
+1098 DEYAK
-1103 LNPWMSTDRQTGN
+1103 LNPWMTTDAQTGKN
-1116 TYVSNDEI
+1116 YVSNDGI
-1124 KNSFII
+1124 KNSFVID
-1130 EALNSGLAEV
+1130 ALNSGLVEV
-1140 MESRAAAYVYNSGDP
+1140 MKSRAGAYLFESGDP
-1155 RRLKI
+1155 NQLKI
-1160 NLHKLNYQ
+1160 NLNKLNYE
-1168 SLTDEQKANFQ
+1168 SLSDEQKSNFQ
-1179 QEILRKYREEGR
+1179 QEILRKYREEGK
-1191 STENINFKLEWDRQV
+1191 STENINFKLEWNRQV

-1238 LKRISEIHKEAAL
+1238 LKRINEIHKEAAL
-1251 LFLQQEYQDRQMKLA
+1251 LFLQQEYQDRQMKLS
-1266 AMRQDEEVERPVTN
+1266 AMRRDEEVERPVTN

-1304 EEQEHVDAG
+1304 EEQERVDAG

-1327 AQKQLDEARRK
+1327 ARKQLDEARRK

-1347 KKDIDKEA
+1347 KKDIDKES
-1355 DEIEQALGKTKR
+1355 DEIEQALGKVKR

-1381 NALFQDNPNEG
+1381 NALFYNNPNEG
-1392 IEEATGFVPAGTEPI
+1392 REEAVGIVPVGTEPI
-1407 PEISP
+1407 PDVSP
-1412 EEETQGVALEQS
+1412 EEETQGVMEEPVDRNTQPENDQSQETVGHPIDNKATQQKPAKKPTQPASEQQATDVEWVYNPDGSIDFYTKRKSKDGSIKRVTGKRGGLPIDGLTREEQDYNGLTRLEEDTAVFDVKLNKFVGVNS
-1424 DENEALPESGDT
+1424 DGEYIYDINFKQLTEDGSTVIGNATIKVSRSLHEQGIPSSRQDKGT
-1436 TLDHTNRIADPEK
+1436 SSIADP
-1449 TAVEKD
+1449 TVTLVEKD

-1491 QVNNSQED
+1491 QVDNSQED

-1514 EVSSGEEQEVTEETS
+1514 EVSSGEEQEVTEESS
-1529 EININLGVDKDAQIA
+1529 EIDVNLGVDKDAQIA

-1569 GIELNPDQAGQLNSE
+1569 GLELNPDQAGQLNSE

-1612 DFEIPLSFNYTPD
+1612 DFEIPLSFNYRPD

-1651 GQKLLAKGW
+1651 GQKLLTKGW

-1685 MIMVDPDDSN
+1685 MIMIDPDDSN
-1695 ILYNVTLKTPSEHA
+1695 ILYNTTLKTPSEHA

-1714 ITGMRMTRLQDIIT
+1714 ITGTRMTRLQDIIT

-1735 SREVFAMKYNRMLQ
+1735 NREVFAAKYSRMLQ

-1804 EIKDYLR
+1804 EIKSYLR

-1860 SQDSIF
+1860 SQDPIF

-1898 GTGALSSKPFAIL
+1898 GTGALSSKPFSIL

-1930 IYVVIPSSMIPG
+1930 IYVVVPSSMIPG

-2002 NSGGISLDQI
+2002 NSGGISLDRI

-2082 QLRFMIGDE
+2082 ELRFMIGDE

-2111 FPPQGSSKA
+2111 FPPQGSPKT
-2120 VQNDAEA
+2120 VQNDAEE

-2242 YAAGVNAPKPEQK
+2242 YATGVNAPKPEQK

-2277 PDSTKKEPHNYTKVN
+2277 PNSTKKEPHNYTKVN

-2370 SSSEIDAAYKKLLDD
+2370 SSSEIDAAYKKLLDG

-2411 KSADLFLMDV
+2411 KSADLFLMDI

-2457 RGEGKIDVTKAKSWL
+2457 KGQGKIDISKAKSWL
-2472 QSALGLEPDQIIVVN
+2472 QSALGLEPDQIIVLN
-2487 GLVRAVSDKDV
+2487 GLVRSTSDKDV
-2498 YASTKWAVNTVTNE
+2498 YAATKWAINTVTNE

-2518 LSRQSGEGNEYH
+2518 LSRRSGEGNEYH

-2557 PESKGRTKKQIEE
+2557 PESKGKTKKEIEE

-2580 LGYDDNAKSPRIIR
+2580 LGYDDNAKSSRIIR

-2632 DTLREFKENYPYGAN
+2632 ATLREFKENYPYGAN

-2697 SADFKKAFDVIRM
+2697 SADFKKAFNVIRM
-2710 HTKSDDPYV
+2710 YTTSDDPYV
-2719 ADIAQDVLDNIDAFE
+2719 ADIAQDVLDNIGAFE

-2787 FKAKMFFSTVPKMNA
+2787 FKAKMFFSTIPKMNA
-2802 YFDEQG
+2802 YFDEYG

-2839 WDCDSFDNI
+2839 WDCDSFDDI
-2848 DPATRDFDKNSI
+2848 DPATKDFDKNSI

-2902 HIFNTIIGFKNHILT
+2902 HIFNTIVGFKNHILT

-2934 VEGGEVATN
+2934 IEGGDVATN

-3056 EHTISDDIEFSVV
+3056 EHTISDDIEFSVI

-3122 NTQIINLA
+3122 DTQIINLA

-3137 PSASEFS
+3137 PSASEFA

-3164 RIRALKHDTGGIIGK
+3164 RIRALKHDTGGIVGK

-3205 DNALKLHSFVCL
+3205 DNALKLYSFVCL

-3287 GSAESYFDNTVRFSD
+3287 GSVEAYFDDTVRFSD

-3319 AEYYNADNI
+3319 AEYYDADNI
-3328 KFLQNHRNKLLINF
+3328 KFLQNHRNKLLVNF
-3342 HGNVRKYDKY
+3342 HGSVRKYDKY
-3352 DIDYYD
+3352 GIDYYD

-3435 TVLQLYAKWLT
+3435 TVLQSYAKWLT
-3446 DNNSQN
+3446 DNDYQN
-3452 TRTSMNSVLLENVRA
+3452 ARTLMNSVLLKNVRA

-3503 GRVPNSMVSHYRTLL
+3503 GRVPNSMISHYRTLL
-3518 KSNSNIEASR
+3518 KSNSNVEASR

-3535 IFSLIANHVART
+3535 IFSLIANHVSRT

-3558 TGDSAFYIWKY
+3558 TGDSAFYKWKY
-3569 YKNSELETPP
+3569 YTDLELENIP
-3579 VYKFTLNGVTREVPV
+3579 VYKFTLDGVTREVPV

-3678 DAADA
+3678 DAANA

-3710 IQQRVKTS
+3710 IEQRVKTS
-3718 MSPYSGIKVSDAQVI
+3718 MSPYSGINVADAQVI

-3766 IENTSDWMNDPQKYA
+3766 IENTSDWINDPQKYA

-3869 EHTKSMD
+3869 KHTKSLD
-3876 TFKDGLNLPS
+3876 TFNDELNLPS
-3886 DQSINYSTGEIN
+3886 DQSIDYSTGKIN

-3944 VDDFTYGKNNRLGRD
+3944 VDDFTYGKNNRLGGD

-4015 LNEEVLENNGVI
+4015 LNEEVLENDGVI

-4037 NSISSMI
+4037 NSISSMV

-4056 AAVQQSVFGFVSS
+4056 AAVQQSVFGFVGS
-4069 NESVISEKVFKHRG
+4069 NKSVISEKVLQNRD
-4083 LFATP
+4083 LFTTS
-4088 LENFAFYPE
+4088 LENFAFYPG

-4112 ILRAGEN
+4112 ILRSGEN

-4132 DITSLFEDFD
+4132 NITDLFEEFD
-4142 LSFGMDIDKIEQIQS
+4142 LSFGMDVDTIEQIQS
-4157 SDYQLLNEGK
+4157 SDYQLLNDGK

-4177 MEVYLSMNFFRH
+4177 MEVFLSMNFFRH
-4189 VIPQKYQTDYTTMRK
+4189 VVPQKYQTDYATMRK
-4204 WLLDNNI
+4204 WLMDNNI
-4211 IGANSEP
+4211 IGPNAKP

-4259 TGSDFDVDKI
+4259 TGSDFDKHNV
-4269 YLATYSYDRTDE
+4269 E
-4281 TSVRSKVEDSAHNYT
+4281 VKVC
-4296 EEEYMQMT
+4296 
-4304 DTQLNNKLIDNYM
+4304 
-4317 DILTDYKNISNTRA
+4317 
-4331 SIDVLTSILKKDIVP
+4331 
-4346 FISVQDHSYPQAGSE
+4346 E
-4361 LLPSFQAMRK
+4361 LL
-4371 MEYSTGKSG
+4371 
-4380 IATFALNVTNHAI
+4380 
-4393 TQAVHLNIRHSYLG
+4393 
-4407 KLFGFKQID
+4407 
-4416 DIVGIDGYRIADWL
+4416 
-4430 SAMVNAH
+4430 
-4437 VDVAKDPYIL
+4437 
-4447 SLNVNSATYNHVNYL
+4447 
-4462 LRSGVG
+4462 
-4468 KGTFTFIAQPIL
+4468 
-4480 KEFASQVVA
+4480 
-4489 NKGMYGVVKDNNKFA
+4489 
-4504 GNNALLKEL
+4504 
-4513 QLKWAKKFIVQAR
+4513 
-4526 IVYKNTKD
+4526 
-4534 QSLKDQISYYANQV
+4534 
-4548 NLLITPKYEKG
+4548 
-4559 KRILPD
+4559 
-4565 WETLFA
+4565 
-4571 NEDLN
+4571 
-4576 IFSPSKG
+4576 
-4583 VDMLTEKTLPNSNE
+4583 KTL
-4597 PDIAHS
+4597 
-4603 MFRALYQVGIAQA
+4603 
-4616 YLDLKNC
+4616 K
-4623 ADKLAKLVTVSR
+4623 
-4635 IDTKKFG
+4635 
-4642 NNIPSQLNFVN
+4642 
-4653 NYLTFKYDDDINNL
+4653 
-4667 FYIRNQKAE
+4667 
-4676 DGDFSLPMRT
+4676 
-4686 YFDHTFLD
+4686 
-4694 KKLRYATSVTKMI
+4694 
-4707 LANESFTATKLFST
+4707 
-4721 IFNSVMANMYG
+4721 
-4732 ATAYSLQKVLPD
+4732 
-4744 GQLFTSVKYGYKTV
+4744 
-4758 MNDDTVKAIGNAI
+4758 
-4771 DTIMRHRAMVYQMNK
+4771 
-4786 DSDSNDGVS
+4786 
-4795 TNFSISD
+4795 
-4802 DIDIVRTKINQ
+4802 
-4813 LIYGDKDVPSI
+4813 
-4824 PKRIAKIK
+4824 
-4832 TDIRKEFIRQYESG
+4832 
-4846 EVADWL
+4846 
-4852 WQLCND
+4852 
-4858 DGSIRNDF
+4858 
-4866 LNYLTPIIP
+4866 
-4875 NKGSDKIDR
+4875 
-4884 IILSDSSMDVDGNF
+4884 
-4898 KNQLYSAFE
+4898 
-4907 ELLELSTNSQEDRE
+4907 
-4921 IVEDI
+4921 
-4926 RNLAKDL
+4926 
-4933 ILYAYYTTY
+4933 
-4942 NNSSVNQFF
+4942 
-4951 DLIPA
+4951 
-4956 KYRKGYDQALS
+4956 
-4967 TILKDFWLND
+4967 
-4977 DVDYIGSILGDVSGD
+4977 
-4992 LYEPGTNN
+4992 
-5000 QMLQVYDMSKLIARN
+5000 
-5015 FWWDSNIVGRYT
+5015 
-5027 NASNRKANKT
+5027 
-5037 ALQYPSS
+5037 
-5044 EQIIHKAKVGNR
+5044 
-5056 LIATTFATPN
+5056 
-5066 TDASFITIEYGKEI
+5066 
-5080 YLYQKI
+5080 YQK
-5086 GEQVLMPANPDRPS
+5086 G
-5100 QRYKTVYQLIP
+5100 
-5111 KLGIRNNKNKI
+5111 
-5122 YEFYGKAD
+5122 
-5130 DNSSFSQNN
+5130 
-5139 LPESATLNMREVIKE
+5139 
-5154 STLTPT
+5154 
-5160 EFEKLSKSSKA
+5160 
-5171 LKYYSKFAGIRFEPI
+5171 
-5186 SNIPTTIYDPMAEM
+5186 
-5200 EADDG
+5200 
-5205 TIQSDPIVLV
+5205 
-5215 NNAEESRSKCLDDSN
+5215 
-5230 YVINFGNNQV
+5230 
-5240 SVSQGTSISTFEEI
+5240 
-5254 DPARII
+5254 
-5260 DNIINSNM
+5260 
-5268 YDETLSV
+5268 
-5275 YLTGGNLDKIQVN
+5275 
-5288 KSEFDKYISD
+5288 
-5298 RLNAY
+5298 
-5303 RQYVQNGAEDPLTKQ
+5303 
-5318 QIDDLVS
+5318 
-5325 EKRDELLNPDNI
+5325 
-5337 SQTELEFKQS
+5337 
-5347 KLKDV
+5347 
-5352 IRNLIDSFESAG
+5352 
-5364 IDLGGV
+5364 
-5370 VLDNVEDVANPI
+5370 
-5382 QDLCEEIGVGYT
+5382 
-5394 KYTISK
+5394 
-5400 NPVTKTSPN
+5400 
-5409 AGSISSIDSE
+5409 
-5419 RAGLDVSD
+5419 
-5427 GNAVLGF
+5427 
-5434 IDNVENTIG
+5434 
-5443 DILTNKAKETEQ
+5443 
-5455 MVNEALQEAETPTE
+5455 
-5469 EDATGFLNQF
+5469 
-5479 KLTKENTEEGEN
+5479 
-5491 IKKYCGG
+5491 
-5498 K
+5498 

>member
-6 TNIYDPRYR
+6 TNIYDPQYR

-66 YSNTPGE
+66 CSNTSGE

-132 NTLQGLSDFIDLHEQ
+132 NTLQGLNDFIDLHEQ

-161 NDPVAVQQAQYQV
+161 NDPVAVQQAQYRV
-174 ELFLQSHPDYYRQ
+174 DLFLQSHPDYYRQ

-355 KQYAKEYSEYVNK
+355 KQYTKEYSEYVNK

-421 KSYLGSIVTAVG
+421 KSYLGSIVAAVG

-457 IGALGYGAGLGFTMS
+457 IGALGYGTGLGFTMS

-532 ALNIKTTDPV
+532 ALNIKTTDPI

-733 LRESMN
+733 LRESMT

-938 RNDLERKKFTLKNKI
+938 RNDLERKKSTLKSKI
-953 KELSNKA
+953 RELSNKA

-1074 DTILDDLMK
+1074 DAILDDLMK

-1304 EEQEHVDAG
+1304 EEQERVDAG

-1355 DEIEQALGKTKR
+1355 GEIEQALGKTKR

-1392 IEEATGFVPAGTEPI
+1392 IEEATGFVPVGTEPT

-1514 EVSSGEEQEVTEETS
+1514 EVSSGEEQEVIEETS
-1529 EININLGVDKDAQIA
+1529 EIDVNLGVDKDAQLA

-1599 LGETPTMTVGANA
+1599 LGETPTMTVGANS

-1685 MIMVDPDDSN
+1685 MIMVDPDDTN

-1804 EIKDYLR
+1804 EIKNYLR
-1811 RLNEVRQEIIDA
+1811 RLNEIRQEIIDA

-1860 SQDSIF
+1860 SQDPIF

-1898 GTGALSSKPFAIL
+1898 GTGALSSKPFSIL

-2070 YDKQIAI
+2070 YDKQIAV

-2151 RNAMDKPFSNIIQQ
+2151 RNAMDKPFSNIIRK

-2385 KLEEIKK
+2385 KLEEIEK

-2411 KSADLFLMDV
+2411 KSADLFLMDI

-2498 YASTKWAVNTVTNE
+2498 YAATKWAVNTVTNE

-2632 DTLREFKENYPYGAN
+2632 ATLREFKENYPYGAN

-2710 HTKSDDPYV
+2710 YTKSDDPYV

-3056 EHTISDDIEFSVV
+3056 EHTISDDIEFSVI

-3122 NTQIINLA
+3122 DTQIINLA

-3205 DNALKLHSFVCL
+3205 DNALKLYSFVCL

-3319 AEYYNADNI
+3319 AEYYSADNI
-3328 KFLQNHRNKLLINF
+3328 KFLQNHRNKLLVNF

-3352 DIDYYD
+3352 NIDYYD

-3452 TRTSMNSVLLENVRA
+3452 ARTSMNSVLLENVRA

-3944 VDDFTYGKNNRLGRD
+3944 ADDFTYGKNNRLGRD

-3992 NIPNRNAI
+3992 NIPNHNAI

-4015 LNEEVLENNGVI
+4015 LNEEVLENGGVI

-4056 AAVQQSVFGFVSS
+4056 AAVQQSVFGFVGYGNDSVATYDS
-4069 NESVISEKVFKHRG
+4069 NNG
-4083 LFATP
+4083 
-4088 LENFAFYPE
+4088 N
-4097 TLKKLNDANIKTVGD
+4097 
-4112 ILRAGEN
+4112 
-4119 RIKSILKSKKYFS
+4119 
-4132 DITSLFEDFD
+4132 
-4142 LSFGMDIDKIEQIQS
+4142 
-4157 SDYQLLNEGK
+4157 YQLLNEGK

-4177 MEVYLSMNFFRH
+4177 MEVFLSMNFFRH

-4281 TSVRSKVEDSAHNYT
+4281 TSIRSKVEDSAHNYT

-4534 QSLKDQISYYANQV
+4534 QSLKDQIAYYANQV

-4559 KRILPD
+4559 KRLLPD

-4653 NYLTFKYDDDINNL
+4653 NYLTFKYDDDINSL
-4667 FYIRNQKAE
+4667 FYIKNQKAE

-4802 DIDIVRTKINQ
+4802 DIDVVRTKINQ

-4921 IVEDI
+4921 WQ
-4926 RNLAKDL
+4926 K
-4933 ILYAYYTTY
+4933 
-4942 NNSSVNQFF
+4942 
-4951 DLIPA
+4951 
-4956 KYRKGYDQALS
+4956 
-4967 TILKDFWLND
+4967 
-4977 DVDYIGSILGDVSGD
+4977 
-4992 LYEPGTNN
+4992 
-5000 QMLQVYDMSKLIARN
+5000 
-5015 FWWDSNIVGRYT
+5015 
-5027 NASNRKANKT
+5027 
-5037 ALQYPSS
+5037 
-5044 EQIIHKAKVGNR
+5044 
-5056 LIATTFATPN
+5056 TFA
-5066 TDASFITIEYGKEI
+5066 IQ
-5080 YLYQKI
+5080 LKI
-5086 GEQVLMPANPDRPS
+5086 
-5100 QRYKTVYQLIP
+5100 
-5111 KLGIRNNKNKI
+5111 
-5122 YEFYGKAD
+5122 
-5130 DNSSFSQNN
+5130 
-5139 LPESATLNMREVIKE
+5139 
-5154 STLTPT
+5154 
-5160 EFEKLSKSSKA
+5160 
-5171 LKYYSKFAGIRFEPI
+5171 
-5186 SNIPTTIYDPMAEM
+5186 
-5200 EADDG
+5200 
-5205 TIQSDPIVLV
+5205 
-5215 NNAEESRSKCLDDSN
+5215 
-5230 YVINFGNNQV
+5230 
-5240 SVSQGTSISTFEEI
+5240 
-5254 DPARII
+5254 
-5260 DNIINSNM
+5260 
-5268 YDETLSV
+5268 
-5275 YLTGGNLDKIQVN
+5275 
-5288 KSEFDKYISD
+5288 
-5298 RLNAY
+5298 
-5303 RQYVQNGAEDPLTKQ
+5303 
-5318 QIDDLVS
+5318 
-5325 EKRDELLNPDNI
+5325 
-5337 SQTELEFKQS
+5337 
-5347 KLKDV
+5347 
-5352 IRNLIDSFESAG
+5352 
-5364 IDLGGV
+5364 
-5370 VLDNVEDVANPI
+5370 
-5382 QDLCEEIGVGYT
+5382 
-5394 KYTISK
+5394 
-5400 NPVTKTSPN
+5400 
-5409 AGSISSIDSE
+5409 
-5419 RAGLDVSD
+5419 
-5427 GNAVLGF
+5427 
-5434 IDNVENTIG
+5434 
-5443 DILTNKAKETEQ
+5443 
-5455 MVNEALQEAETPTE
+5455 
-5469 EDATGFLNQF
+5469 
-5479 KLTKENTEEGEN
+5479 
-5491 IKKYCGG
+5491 
-5498 K
+5498 